1 MANEQESYIIDLSN
15 VPLPHSKHEDVQM
28 DGLME
33 QNPDKAAR
41 VQQWATKTGYAPEVI
56 SKDLERFEKL
66 QSLPERAEM
75 DDLQQRAPNTYKLI
89 TTSYDAPIVADQY
102 REMGAFEKSFKQ
114 ALNSFNVERLQAKK
128 AEALLKQRNADE
140 KGAAYG
146 TEFADELEL
155 LERQIAAIP
164 QPQEGSAWSNWAW
177 HTSQFGTQ
185 MLLAQPD
192 AIAGAAGGAAVGA
205 GAGAAAGALGLG
217 AGAAPGAATGALWGA
232 RGGYVAGLAKYS
244 YDMESAFAYE
254 GLRNLRDKNGQPIP
268 VSAAIK
274 ASCTVGYI
282 NAALETAGDLVF
294 AGGVLKPV
302 GKLGGKVA
310 GKAVSKVL
318 GGRIAKLPGMSAL
331 AKIIEQNP
339 SKFEK
344 LTLRQA
350 LIKAAQVQLL
360 EASTETSTEY
370 AQNVVQLT
378 AEEQA
383 KAASKQPFE
392 RRTLGQIAEESAE
405 GMGGVFV
412 GSMVLGGVG
421 AASHLANSI
430 SEMRQAEQTAK
441 LFKDLHDKGVKDLKL
456 TERAPEKAIQFL
468 GAQTNGT
475 AVENVYVPIKAID
488 RVAQENQVD
497 PHEFLQAIGPEAAAQ
512 YDEAKKTN
520 GSIEFNTA
528 EFGVKA
534 QLLSK
539 QTGKSI
545 FDALVNDIKADPN
558 ARTVNE
564 VAEEQQLQQAEL
576 EKTANQAEE
585 MIKKGTAKQA
595 ELDAAKQDWL
605 NHLAANVDYENV
617 DPKKAE
623 QLIEANAQL
632 MARMD
637 VVEAHKRG
645 MDYFEFRGQQPRPGV
660 QMQLSPRR
668 QQAYDQAREMYNKIK
683 DALARNEETRAQQE
697 NGGLTPIIDYLIK
710 RGGVM
715 TENTDWAG
723 ETENWRRK
731 ESNVLG
737 LVNNRNGLEMRRA
750 ADIIQAY
757 LQDNGWGSL
766 IDLSD
771 PGATTA
777 DVPDLIE
784 AVNREL
790 SNYVPMYKRDTY
802 SKRLNEILNVSTGQF
817 KILFEKEFGEKLP
830 DRGTRALKNLHYF
843 LLREA
848 VKDGMKPS
856 ESVLAEH
863 NINAEALT
871 AGSFDF
877 AQENANADL
886 FQEINALNQFDPN
899 APDNSFVKSKWGGV
913 AHGVISPEI
922 AQTANIQPGE
932 IRVYNSLLKHLSVV
946 KKGET
951 MSRLEQIGKLGYDN
965 PIEFIDG
972 VMERLA
978 LIQRGNNG
986 SLLLT
991 GKVGLNHTVA
1001 IKLEPGNGFYKVT
1014 TLMPRRKIDNKK
1026 TVWEAALPL
1035 RENSRTT
1042 GEIGS
1047 AKEPIGPNGTISIAN
1062 KNPKIKVQN
1071 ATTGPNS
1078 AAFKKWFKNSKVVD
1092 ENGKPLVVPESKIY
1106 KINGFLN
1113 EGFGPYTYKD
1123 AHKAPSFDDT
1133 PISERLDLGGDY
1145 NLQEILQGNSPAPDD
1160 YFSANGPR
1168 MYGYDTTPGK
1178 ESWTAINKA
1187 RESGK
1192 KTITVYRAVPKDVL
1206 QPDFNNGEWVTL
1218 SKKYAQMHGENRFDG
1233 EYRILEKEVPIQNV
1247 WWDGNDINEWGY
1259 DDGTGETPNLYLSIQ
1274 NPKYQQEIPGKL
1286 KDIEALREQGY
1297 DGIITPD
1304 GKYFVFSVTQIK
1316 SVYNRGTFDENN
1328 ANVYFQAVYHGSPHV
1343 FDKFALSA
1351 IGTGEGAQAHGWG
1364 LYFAGNKET
1373 AERYREKLS
1382 RGIPRPD
1389 DVLIYDGKE
1398 YLPGDKSIM
1407 REALD
1412 YVNDR
1417 GSKDKAA
1424 RVLAKLKDDSEFYAK
1439 FWKDNEK
1446 YVAEN
1451 KKSAEH
1457 YAELLRIVEGL
1468 DPKKFTFKKG
1478 KLYEVEIPESELLLD
1493 ENKTFNQQPKHV
1505 QDILLAEFKRAVA
1518 NDGLEFAAEKTATLA
1533 DTNARVLQNF
1543 IYSEQMQGWSLYNGL
1558 VSVRNE
1564 QTGLPDRADLGARFV
1579 SGWLN
1584 RIGIKG
1590 ITYNGRQDGQCYVIF
1605 DDKAVDILNLY
1616 YQRAGQRA
1624 RGMFNELTNTITLT
1638 PDANAS
1644 TLTHELAHYWL
1655 NERWQF
1661 VNSGLASEEYKKDF
1675 APLAKYLDIKEGQE
1689 KLTREQHEKFATSF
1703 EAYLREGQAPTLELG
1718 RLFGRFRRWLIGVYR
1733 DIKKEL
1739 GVELT
1744 DDIRRV
1750 FDRMLATEDEIL
1762 AAERERTYEPFT
1774 NVPGMSAE
1782 DVKRL
1787 EKMRED
1793 AHNKAVMQIM
1803 QRELEEL
1810 QFENQMKRIYA
1821 EEKETEAAEK
1831 ELAQQPEYQLANIVD
1846 SHFATSNYAKEHGKR
1861 TETLEDGT
1869 TKEFTRL
1876 PGSKEIAHAFH
1887 NNQLNETDRALF
1899 SVIAENNGMTAPE
1912 LAERLVSTKDFNQ
1925 ALAEEVDRR
1934 MEKYKLKKDMAS
1946 LRRAI
1951 AEAVSNDEGLAV
1963 LALERDLFMNN
1974 AKAASVQRSLESK
1987 AMAKKAAH
1995 DWLHSKPAQKAA
2007 IYSPYFTAQKR
2018 AAVKTAMALK
2028 NQDYEAAAQHK
2039 EEELFNAAAAQE
2051 SIKISRQLHR
2061 ILEYFKYMQ
2070 RKKMDLLKQ
2079 QEHFVQVAS
2088 ILERL
2093 GFGRAD
2099 YDSSNKVETLKE
2111 WSERMKKRGLE
2122 TVDIPDWLF
2131 DENAVL
2137 DWRRLNIDQLQD
2149 VMSALRNIHHTA
2161 NFEHRLFTMHR
2172 RVNIEELAIQ
2182 LSQHLAKNVP
2192 AKEREKN
2199 ADNIEPEENKLKNF
2213 AEGWLNSQVK
2223 FDTLL
2228 HKADGYHDFGL
2239 MHEVFL
2245 RPVKDA
2251 ADGESVHLRRLTE
2264 AFQKLWH
2271 DHYSQAEIKQIFDE
2285 KKYYPELGNEATKQ
2299 RLLAIA
2305 LNMGNDFNKQRLF
2318 DNGIVGYKYVP
2329 NAFGKGQDNIWNEQ
2343 MAQQLLRKNLT
2354 TKDWDFVQGVW
2365 DLINEPWGAIS
2376 EMHKRL
2382 TGFTP
2387 GKVEAVPFAIA
2398 TADGKMAQ
2406 LRGGYYPIKYDW
2418 RTDKRAEK
2426 EKLEEDALYAGSPAT
2441 FATTKQGHTKRR
2453 VSKYSGQVSLE
2464 LSLIDRHIAEVLH
2477 DLYFRPI
2484 VIDMRRL
2491 LGNPIL
2497 EDALKRNLGRG
2508 GYRSFKAQLDNIAD
2522 GGPYQG
2528 GVKPINDA
2536 VEFLRRNTTISV
2548 LAAKTSIVIENL
2560 ANPWLFANAIEGFTG
2575 KDAVAA
2581 AGFALAKYG
2590 PQSIARTESALALQQ
2605 FVFSKSPMMKDKSEN
2620 YDVTMR
2626 QLRQTTFFGQDS
2638 KMLKTANALVVA
2650 TDDFFAIPMWWTC
2663 YKKFNDQF
2671 IREGKKADVAD
2682 KLAIERAD
2690 MLINRVLG
2698 SGRRYDAAEYTRSRH
2713 ALVRALNMF
2722 SSFMNNEFNRWCREM
2737 GHVAKEHDYERFV
2750 YFVANRMMWV
2760 TCSMLLAGKW
2770 PDDLTP
2776 KELLKWWFG
2785 GAIDNIGGMFFIL
2798 RDFTPVVTSKITGSY
2813 NFGYRPSPLIGAIE
2827 DMIIKPADTMLGFAG
2842 GKKKGQDVLESGT
2855 KAASYAV
2862 PYPQQLNTWFF
2873 NAADY
2878 VFNGSTPRPRD
2889 LYRRR
2894 PKKERGN

>member
-1 MANEQESYIIDLSN
+1 MANEQESYIIDFSHT
-15 VPLPHSKHEDVQM
+15 PLPHSKHEDVQM

-33 QNPDKAAR
+33 QNPDRAAR

-56 SKDLERFEKL
+56 GKDLERFEKL

-75 DDLQQRAPNTYKLI
+75 DDLQQNAPSTYKLI

-114 ALNSFNVERLQAKK
+114 ALNSFNVERLNAKK
-128 AEALLKQRNADE
+128 AEVLLKQRDADE

-146 TEFADELEL
+146 TEFADELQL
-155 LERQIAAIP
+155 LERQISAIP
-164 QPQEGSAWSNWAW
+164 QPQEGSAWNNWAW

-192 AIAGAAGGAAVGA
+192 ALIGAAGGAAVGA
-205 GAGAAAGALGLG
+205 GVGAGVGALGLG
-217 AGAAPGAATGALWGA
+217 AGAVPGAATGALWGA

-254 GLRNLRDKNGQPIP
+254 GLRNLRDKNGNPIP
-268 VSAAIK
+268 VEAAIK
-274 ASCTVGYI
+274 ASRTVGYI

-310 GKAVSKVL
+310 GKTVSKVL

-350 LIKAAQVQLL
+350 LIKAAQVQLV
-360 EASTETSTEY
+360 EAGTETSTEY

-497 PHEFLQAIGPEAAAQ
+497 PHEFLQAIAPDAAAQ

-545 FDALVNDIKADPN
+545 FDALVNDMKADPN

-668 QQAYDQAREMYNKIK
+668 QQAYDQAREMYDKIK

-715 TENTDWAG
+715 TQDTDWAE

-817 KILFEKEFGEKLP
+817 KTLYEKEFGEKLP

-978 LIQRGNNG
+978 LIQRGNDG

-1062 KNPKIKVQN
+1062 KNPKIKAQN
-1071 ATTGPNS
+1071 AKTDPNS
-1078 AAFKKWFKNSKVVD
+1078 SAFKKWFKNSKVVD
-1092 ENGKPLVVPESKIY
+1092 ENGKPLVVYHGTKQGDFSSFDKSKIGAQTDY
-1106 KINGFLN
+1106 GYRGKGFYFTPQQELAAMYSRDWQKFKQVPNENGRVMPVYLSVQN
-1113 EGFGPYTYKD
+1113 PYIIKSKD
-1123 AHKAPSFDDT
+1123 AHN
-1133 PISERLDLGGDY
+1133 I
-1145 NLQEILQGNSPAPDD
+1145 
-1160 YFSANGPR
+1160 
-1168 MYGYDTTPGK
+1168 
-1178 ESWTAINKA
+1178 
-1187 RESGK
+1187 
-1192 KTITVYRAVPKDVL
+1192 
-1206 QPDFNNGEWVTL
+1206 L
-1218 SKKYAQMHGENRFDG
+1218 SKFESESFTR
-1233 EYRILEKEVPIQNV
+1233 
-1247 WWDGNDINEWGY
+1247 
-1259 DDGTGETPNLYLSIQ
+1259 
-1274 NPKYQQEIPGKL
+1274 KL
-1286 KDIEALREQGY
+1286 QEQGY
-1297 DGIITPD
+1297 DGVFVEMDDLVKSYDGELQEII
-1304 GKYFVFSVTQIK
+1304 VFEPTQIK

-1446 YVAEN
+1446 YAAEN

-1543 IYSEQMQGWSLYNGL
+1543 IYGEQMQGWSLYNGL
-1558 VSVRNE
+1558 VSVRNA

-1762 AAERERTYEPFT
+1762 AAERKRAYEPFT

-1846 SHFATSNYAKEHGKR
+1846 SHFATSNYAKEHGKQ

-1963 LALERDLFMNN
+1963 LALERDLFINN

-2079 QEHFVQVAS
+2079 QEYFVQVAS
-2088 ILERL
+2088 ILQRL
-2093 GFGRAD
+2093 GFDRAD

-2137 DWRRLNIDQLQD
+2137 DWRRLNIDKLQD

-2199 ADNIEPEENKLKNF
+2199 ADNIEAEENKLKNF
-2213 AEGWLNSQVK
+2213 VEGWLNSQVK

-2245 RPVKDA
+2245 RPVKEA
-2251 ADGESVHLRRLTE
+2251 ADRESVHLRRLTE

-2329 NAFGKGQDNIWNEQ
+2329 NAFGKGQDNTWNEQ
-2343 MAQQLLRKNLT
+2343 MAQQLLRNNLT
-2354 TKDWDFVQGVW
+2354 AKDWDFVQGVW

-2477 DLYFRPI
+2477 DLYFRPV

-2581 AGFALAKYG
+2581 AGFALTKYG

-2605 FVFSKSPMMKDKSEN
+2605 FVFSKSPLMKDKSEN

-2737 GHVAKEHDYERFV
+2737 GHMAKEHDYERFV

-2842 GKKKGQDVLESGT
+2842 GKKKGQDVLESGA

>member
-75 DDLQQRAPNTYKLI
+75 DELQQRAPNTYKLI
-89 TTSYDAPIVADQY
+89 TTLYDAPIVADQY

-205 GAGAAAGALGLG
+205 GAGAGVGALGLG
-217 AGAAPGAATGALWGA
+217 AGAVPGAATGALWGA

-254 GLRNLRDKNGQPIP
+254 GLRNLRDKNGNPIP
-268 VSAAIK
+268 VEAAIK
-274 ASCTVGYI
+274 ASRMVGYI

-310 GKAVSKVL
+310 GKTVSKVL

-360 EASTETSTEY
+360 EAGTETSTEY

-392 RRTLGQIAEESAE
+392 RRTFGQIAEESAE

-497 PHEFLQAIGPEAAAQ
+497 PHEFLQAIGPDAAAQ

-545 FDALVNDIKADPN
+545 FDALVNDMKADPN

-595 ELDAAKQDWL
+595 ELDAANQDWL

-645 MDYFEFRGQQPRPGV
+645 MDYLEFRGQQPRPGV

-668 QQAYDQAREMYNKIK
+668 QQAYDQAREMYDKIK
-683 DALARNEETRAQQE
+683 DVLARNEETRAQQE

-715 TENTDWAG
+715 TQDTDWAG

-817 KILFEKEFGEKLP
+817 KTLFEKEFGEKLP

-886 FQEINALNQFDPN
+886 FQEINALNQFDPS
-899 APDNSFVKSKWGGV
+899 APDNAFVKSKWGGV

-978 LIQRGNNG
+978 LIQRGNDG

-1047 AKEPIGPNGTISIAN
+1047 AKEPSGPNGTISIAN
-1062 KNPKIKVQN
+1062 KKPKIKAQN
-1071 ATTGPNS
+1071 AKTDPNS
-1078 AAFKKWFKNSKVVD
+1078 AAFKKWFKNSKVVN
-1092 ENGKPLVVPESKIY
+1092 ENGQPLVVPESKIY

-1123 AHKAPSFDDT
+1123 VHKAPSFDDT

-1297 DGIITPD
+1297 DGIITPA

-1316 SVYNRGTFDENN
+1316 SVYNQGTFDEQNPN
-1328 ANVYFQAVYHGSPHV
+1328 IYYQRAWQGSPHL

-1364 LYFAGNKET
+1364 LYFAQGRAIGEKYRAALLQNRVTEVSVDGKKYTKRGLFSFFGEDKKPIDGALRHAVFFLSRNKNKTEAIKGLRASYVVAKET
-1373 AERYREKLS
+1373 S
-1382 RGIPRPD
+1382 
-1389 DVLIYDGKE
+1389 
-1398 YLPGDKSIM
+1398 PGYAQQLAQAIKIVQNKDTKKIQS
-1407 REALD
+1407 
-1412 YVNDR
+1412 
-1417 GSKDKAA
+1417 GSK
-1424 RVLAKLKDDSEFYAK
+1424 
-1439 FWKDNEK
+1439 N
-1446 YVAEN
+1446 
-1451 KKSAEH
+1451 
-1457 YAELLRIVEGL
+1457 GQ
-1468 DPKKFTFKKG
+1468 
-1478 KLYEVEIPESELLLD
+1478 LYEVEIPENDVLLD
-1493 ENKTFNQQPKHV
+1493 EQKPF
-1505 QDILLAEFKRAVA
+1505 
-1518 NDGLEFAAEKTATLA
+1518 
-1533 DTNARVLQNF
+1533 
-1543 IYSEQMQGWSLYNGL
+1543 SEQPSRVQQALKKLAKDRVDFLGDYSLQEAIDENNTGGSMYDLL
-1558 VSVRNE
+1558 VLRLKDLWQQLGDKSGANPAEYVSKELNE
-1564 QTGLPDRADLGARFV
+1564 YGV
-1579 SGWLN
+1579 
-1584 RIGIKG
+1584 KG
-1590 ITYNGRQDGQCYVIF
+1590 ITYDGRQDGRCFVIF
-1605 DDKAVDILNLY
+1605 DDKAIDILDKY
-1616 YQRAGQRA
+1616 YQGAAGRA
-1624 RGMFNELTNTITLT
+1624 RGMFNKATNTITIM

-1661 VNSGLASEEYKKDF
+1661 LNSGLASEDYKKDF

-1703 EAYLREGQAPTLELG
+1703 EAYLREGKAPTLELG

-1831 ELAQQPEYQLANIVD
+1831 DLAQQPEYQLANIVD
-1846 SHFATSNYAKEHGKR
+1846 SHFATSNYAKEHGKQ

-1887 NNQLNETDRALF
+1887 NNQLNETDRVLF

-1912 LAERLVSTKDFNQ
+1912 LAERLVNTKDFNQ

-2018 AAVKTAMALK
+2018 AAVKTATALK

-2061 ILEYFKYMQ
+2061 ILEYFKYMH

-2329 NAFGKGQDNIWNEQ
+2329 NAFGKGQDNTWNEQ

>member
-146 TEFADELEL
+146 TEFDDELEL

-205 GAGAAAGALGLG
+205 GAGAGVGALGLG
-217 AGAAPGAATGALWGA
+217 AGAVPGAATGALWGA

-254 GLRNLRDKNGQPIP
+254 GLRNLRDKNGNPIP
-268 VSAAIK
+268 VEAAIK
-274 ASCTVGYI
+274 ASRMVGYI

-310 GKAVSKVL
+310 GKTVSKVL

-331 AKIIEQNP
+331 AKIIEQSP

-360 EASTETSTEY
+360 EAGTETSTEY

-392 RRTLGQIAEESAE
+392 RRTFGQIAEESAE

-497 PHEFLQAIGPEAAAQ
+497 PHEFLQAIGPDAAAQ

-545 FDALVNDIKADPN
+545 FDALVNDMKADPN

-595 ELDAAKQDWL
+595 ELDAANQDWL

-668 QQAYDQAREMYNKIK
+668 QQAYDQAREMYDKIK

-715 TENTDWAG
+715 TQDTDWAG

-817 KILFEKEFGEKLP
+817 KTLFEKEFGEKLP

-877 AQENANADL
+877 AQENTNADL

-978 LIQRGNNG
+978 LIQRGNDG

-1047 AKEPIGPNGTISIAN
+1047 AKEPSGPNGTISIAN
-1062 KNPKIKVQN
+1062 KNPKIKAQN
-1071 ATTGPNS
+1071 AKTGPNS

-1286 KDIEALREQGY
+1286 KDIESLREQGY

-1316 SVYNRGTFDENN
+1316 SIYNRGTFDENN

-1543 IYSEQMQGWSLYNGL
+1543 IYGEQMQGWSLYNGL
-1558 VSVRNE
+1558 VSVRNA

-1846 SHFATSNYAKEHGKR
+1846 SHFATSNYAKEHGKQ

-1912 LAERLVSTKDFNQ
+1912 LAERLVNTKDFNQ

-2018 AAVKTAMALK
+2018 AAVKTATALK
-2028 NQDYEAAAQHK
+2028 NQDYDAAAQHK

-2061 ILEYFKYMQ
+2061 ILEYFKYMH

-2149 VMSALRNIHHTA
+2149 VMSALRNIHYTA

-2329 NAFGKGQDNIWNEQ
+2329 NAFGKGQDNTWNEQ

-2842 GKKKGQDVLESGT
+2842 GKKKGQDVLESGA

>member
-1 MANEQESYIIDLSN
+1 MANEQESYIIDFSHT
-15 VPLPHSKHEDVQM
+15 PLPHSKHEDVQM

-33 QNPDKAAR
+33 QNPDRAAR

-56 SKDLERFEKL
+56 GKDLERFEKL

-75 DDLQQRAPNTYKLI
+75 DDLQQNAPSTYKLI

-114 ALNSFNVERLQAKK
+114 ALNSFNVERLNAKK
-128 AEALLKQRNADE
+128 AEVLLKQRDADE

-146 TEFADELEL
+146 TEFADELQL
-155 LERQIAAIP
+155 LERQISAIP
-164 QPQEGSAWSNWAW
+164 QPQEGSAWNNWAW

-192 AIAGAAGGAAVGA
+192 ALIGAAGGAAVGA
-205 GAGAAAGALGLG
+205 GVGAGVGALGLG
-217 AGAAPGAATGALWGA
+217 AGAVPGAATGALWGA

-254 GLRNLRDKNGQPIP
+254 GLRNLRDKNGNPIP
-268 VSAAIK
+268 VEAAIK
-274 ASCTVGYI
+274 ASRTVGYI

-310 GKAVSKVL
+310 GKTVSKVL

-350 LIKAAQVQLL
+350 LIKAAQVQLV
-360 EASTETSTEY
+360 EAGTETSTEY

-412 GSMVLGGVG
+412 GSWVLGGVG

-475 AVENVYVPIKAID
+475 PVENVYVPIKAID

-497 PHEFLQAIGPEAAAQ
+497 PHEFLQAIGPDAAAQ

-545 FDALVNDIKADPN
+545 FDALVNDMKADPN
-558 ARTVNE
+558 ARTINE

-668 QQAYDQAREMYNKIK
+668 QQAYDQAREMYGKIK

-715 TENTDWAG
+715 TQDTDWAG

-737 LVNNRNGLEMRRA
+737 LVNNRNGLSMRDA

-817 KILFEKEFGEKLP
+817 KTLYEKEFGEKLP
-830 DRGTRALKNLHYF
+830 ERGTRALKDLHRY

-863 NINAEALT
+863 NINAEALM
-871 AGSFDF
+871 ANNFDF
-877 AQENANADL
+877 GGADGREL
-886 FQEINALNQFDPN
+886 FQFAGRN
-899 APDNSFVKSKWGGV
+899 
-913 AHGVISPEI
+913 
-922 AQTANIQPGE
+922 AQTADPLKLAEAEKMLKEAKDPEQVRKQTGWFKGADGKMRFEISDKDAEILPAALEHFGNRVNFQHEAQLAYERLQTYKEEQKHQPNKYKPGVVEELIQMADEDLGKYNKKSFDYGE
-932 IRVYNSLLKHLSVV
+932 PLLLKNVLKHDALFKAYPFLENVRV
-946 KKGET
+946 EIDT
-951 MSRLEQIGKLGYDN
+951 MSGDSMGTYYPENNIIYLSGELFEQVKQRYNKNFNREKSVQEAKSVLMHEIQHAIQHAEDFARGGSMDEFVDSARKRDLE
-965 PIEFIDG
+965 
-972 VMERLA
+972 
-978 LIQRGNNG
+978 IQR
-986 SLLLT
+986 
-991 GKVGLNHTVA
+991 
-1001 IKLEPGNGFYKVT
+1001 
-1014 TLMPRRKIDNKK
+1014 
-1026 TVWEAALPL
+1026 AALEK
-1035 RENSRTT
+1035 RQEG
-1042 GEIGS
+1042 GEDVAEELQQIDFELAQYDDFYTYDRYKHLAGEVE
-1047 AKEPIGPNGTISIAN
+1047 ARNTQRRMNMTAEERA
-1062 KNPKIKVQN
+1062 
-1071 ATTGPNS
+1071 ATH
-1078 AAFKKWFKNSKVVD
+1078 
-1092 ENGKPLVVPESKIY
+1092 PESTQDVKTANAIV
-1106 KINGFLN
+1106 KFSNGQEFAYN
-1113 EGFGPYTYKD
+1113 PQQGREFYQRAWHGTPY
-1123 AHKAPSFDDT
+1123 
-1133 PISERLDLGGDY
+1133 
-1145 NLQEILQGNSPAPDD
+1145 
-1160 YFSANGPR
+1160 
-1168 MYGYDTTPGK
+1168 
-1178 ESWTAINKA
+1178 
-1187 RESGK
+1187 
-1192 KTITVYRAVPKDVL
+1192 
-1206 QPDFNNGEWVTL
+1206 DFAE
-1218 SKKYAQMHGENRFDG
+1218 
-1233 EYRILEKEVPIQNV
+1233 
-1247 WWDGNDINEWGY
+1247 
-1259 DDGTGETPNLYLSIQ
+1259 
-1274 NPKYQQEIPGKL
+1274 
-1286 KDIEALREQGY
+1286 
-1297 DGIITPD
+1297 
-1304 GKYFVFSVTQIK
+1304 
-1316 SVYNRGTFDENN
+1316 
-1328 ANVYFQAVYHGSPHV
+1328 
-1343 FDKFALSA
+1343 FALSA

-1364 LYFAGNKET
+1364 LYFAKLKEVSEHYRLKLQRKIRERFEYRVNGQKVDDTTRYFINNEIDGNAVYEAAQGNYQPFRDSVSRVIKHYKENT
-1373 AERYREKLS
+1373 VYADLVKELRAVKESIVKNPKLTITQFLKDNKGTRYESIVKSARSFAKMQK
-1382 RGIPRPD
+1382 RKANMQ
-1389 DVLIYDGKE
+1389 DVLVALNGHLDVFEKARNFELQKADVLSKID
-1398 YLPGDKSIM
+1398 LDKFS
-1407 REALD
+1407 
-1412 YVNDR
+1412 
-1417 GSKDKAA
+1417 
-1424 RVLAKLKDDSEFYAK
+1424 AK
-1439 FWKDNEK
+1439 
-1446 YVAEN
+1446 EN
-1451 KKSAEH
+1451 KGQ
-1457 YAELLRIVEGL
+1457 L
-1468 DPKKFTFKKG
+1468 F
-1478 KLYEVEIPESELLLD
+1478 EVEIPENDVLLNED
-1493 ENKTFNQQPKHV
+1493 KTFSEQPEKV
-1505 QDILLAEFKRAVA
+1505 RNSVLALAEDNEILPELTTQQGRDNITGRGIYESIARH
-1518 NDGLEFAAEKTATLA
+1518 FAYLGTDQGNTAP
-1533 DTNARVLQNF
+1533 
-1543 IYSEQMQGWSLYNGL
+1543 IEI
-1558 VSVRNE
+1558 
-1564 QTGLPDRADLGARFV
+1564 
-1579 SGWLN
+1579 LN
-1584 RIGIKG
+1584 RTEYAKAASLELNKHGIKG
-1590 ITYNGRQDGQCYVIF
+1590 ISYDGHLDGECFVIF

-1616 YQRAGQRA
+1616 YQEAAGRM
-1624 RGMFNELTNTITLT
+1624 RGKFNELTNTITLT

-1718 RLFGRFRRWLIGVYR
+1718 RLFGRFRRWLISVYR

-1762 AAERERTYEPFT
+1762 ATERERTYEPFT

-1803 QRELEEL
+1803 QREFEEL

-1831 ELAQQPEYQLANIVD
+1831 ELAQQPEYQLANIVE
-1846 SHFATSNYAKEHGKR
+1846 SHFATSNYAKEHGKQ
-1861 TETLEDGT
+1861 TETLEGGT

-2018 AAVKTAMALK
+2018 AAVKTATALK

-2088 ILERL
+2088 ILQRL

-2329 NAFGKGQDNIWNEQ
+2329 NAFGKGQDNTWNEQ

-2354 TKDWDFVQGVW
+2354 AKDWDFVQGVW

-2508 GYRSFKAQLDNIAD
+2508 GYRSFKAQLDNIAY

-2548 LAAKTSIVIENL
+2548 LAAKTSIIIENL

-2575 KDAVAA
+2575 KDAVEA
-2581 AGFALAKYG
+2581 AGFALTKYG

-2682 KLAIERAD
+2682 KLAVERAD

-2842 GKKKGQDVLESGT
+2842 GKKKGQDVLESGA

-2873 NAADY
+2873 NAYDY

>member
-1 MANEQESYIIDLSN
+1 MANEQESYIIDFSHT
-15 VPLPHSKHEDVQM
+15 PLPHSKHEDVQM

-33 QNPDKAAR
+33 QNPDRAAR

-56 SKDLERFEKL
+56 GKDLERFEKL

-75 DDLQQRAPNTYKLI
+75 DDLQQNAPSTYKLI

-114 ALNSFNVERLQAKK
+114 ALNSFNVERLNAKK
-128 AEALLKQRNADE
+128 AEVLLKQRDADE

-146 TEFADELEL
+146 TEFADELQL
-155 LERQIAAIP
+155 LERQISAIP
-164 QPQEGSAWSNWAW
+164 QPQEGSAWNNWAW

-192 AIAGAAGGAAVGA
+192 ALIGAAGGAAVGA
-205 GAGAAAGALGLG
+205 GVGAGVGALGLG
-217 AGAAPGAATGALWGA
+217 AGAVPGAATGALWGA

-254 GLRNLRDKNGQPIP
+254 GLRNLRDKNGNPIP
-268 VSAAIK
+268 VEAAIK
-274 ASCTVGYI
+274 ASRTVGYI

-310 GKAVSKVL
+310 GKTVSKVL

-331 AKIIEQNP
+331 AKIIEHNP

-350 LIKAAQVQLL
+350 LIKAAQVQLV
-360 EASTETSTEY
+360 EAGTETSTEY

-497 PHEFLQAIGPEAAAQ
+497 PHEFLQAIAPDAAAQ

-545 FDALVNDIKADPN
+545 FDALVNDMKADPN

-668 QQAYDQAREMYNKIK
+668 QQAYDQAREMYDKIK

-715 TENTDWAG
+715 TQDTDWAE

-817 KILFEKEFGEKLP
+817 KTLYEKEFGEKLP

-978 LIQRGNNG
+978 LIQRGNDG

-1062 KNPKIKVQN
+1062 KNPKIKAQN
-1071 ATTGPNS
+1071 AKTDPNS
-1078 AAFKKWFKNSKVVD
+1078 SAFKKWFKNSKVVD
-1092 ENGKPLVVPESKIY
+1092 ENGKPLVVYHGTKQGDFSSFDKSKIGAQTDY
-1106 KINGFLN
+1106 GYRGKGFYFTPQQELAAMYSRDWQKFKQVPNENGRVMPVYLSVQN
-1113 EGFGPYTYKD
+1113 PYIIKSKD
-1123 AHKAPSFDDT
+1123 AHN
-1133 PISERLDLGGDY
+1133 I
-1145 NLQEILQGNSPAPDD
+1145 
-1160 YFSANGPR
+1160 
-1168 MYGYDTTPGK
+1168 
-1178 ESWTAINKA
+1178 
-1187 RESGK
+1187 
-1192 KTITVYRAVPKDVL
+1192 
-1206 QPDFNNGEWVTL
+1206 L
-1218 SKKYAQMHGENRFDG
+1218 SKFESESFTR
-1233 EYRILEKEVPIQNV
+1233 
-1247 WWDGNDINEWGY
+1247 
-1259 DDGTGETPNLYLSIQ
+1259 
-1274 NPKYQQEIPGKL
+1274 KL
-1286 KDIEALREQGY
+1286 QEQGY
-1297 DGIITPD
+1297 DGVFVEMDDLVKSYDGELQEII
-1304 GKYFVFSVTQIK
+1304 VFEPTQIK

-1446 YVAEN
+1446 YAAEN

-1518 NDGLEFAAEKTATLA
+1518 NDGLEFAAEKTATFA

-1543 IYSEQMQGWSLYNGL
+1543 IYGEQMQGWSLYNGL
-1558 VSVRNE
+1558 VSVRNA

-1762 AAERERTYEPFT
+1762 AAERKRAYEPFT

-1846 SHFATSNYAKEHGKR
+1846 SHFATSNYAKEHGKQ

-1963 LALERDLFMNN
+1963 LALERDLFINN

-2018 AAVKTAMALK
+2018 AAVKTATALK

-2088 ILERL
+2088 ILQRL
-2093 GFGRAD
+2093 GFDRAD

-2199 ADNIEPEENKLKNF
+2199 ADNIEAEENKLKNF
-2213 AEGWLNSQVK
+2213 VEGWLNSQVK

-2245 RPVKDA
+2245 RPVKEA
-2251 ADGESVHLRRLTE
+2251 ADRESVHLRRLTE

-2329 NAFGKGQDNIWNEQ
+2329 NAFGKGQDNTWNEQ
-2343 MAQQLLRKNLT
+2343 MAQQLLRNNLT
-2354 TKDWDFVQGVW
+2354 AKDWDFVQGVW

-2477 DLYFRPI
+2477 DLYFRPV

-2581 AGFALAKYG
+2581 AGFALTKYG

-2737 GHVAKEHDYERFV
+2737 GHMAKEHDYERFV

-2798 RDFTPVVTSKITGSY
+2798 RDFTPVITSKITGSY

-2842 GKKKGQDVLESGT
+2842 GKKKGQDVLESGA

>member
-310 GKAVSKVL
+310 GKTIGKVL

-350 LIKAAQVQLL
+350 LIKAAQVQLV

-715 TENTDWAG
+715 TQDTDWAG

-817 KILFEKEFGEKLP
+817 KTLYEKEFGEKLP

-978 LIQRGNNG
+978 LIQRGNDG

-1062 KNPKIKVQN
+1062 KNPKIKAQN
-1071 ATTGPNS
+1071 AKTDPNS

-1092 ENGKPLVVPESKIY
+1092 ENGQPLVVYHGTKQGDFSSFDKSKIGAQTDY
-1106 KINGFLN
+1106 GYRGKGFYFTPQQELAAMYSRDWQKFKQVPNENGRVMPVYLSVQN
-1113 EGFGPYTYKD
+1113 PYIIKSKD
-1123 AHKAPSFDDT
+1123 AH
-1133 PISERLDLGGDY
+1133 
-1145 NLQEILQGNSPAPDD
+1145 N
-1160 YFSANGPR
+1160 
-1168 MYGYDTTPGK
+1168 M
-1178 ESWTAINKA
+1178 
-1187 RESGK
+1187 
-1192 KTITVYRAVPKDVL
+1192 
-1206 QPDFNNGEWVTL
+1206 L
-1218 SKKYAQMHGENRFDG
+1218 SKFESESFTR
-1233 EYRILEKEVPIQNV
+1233 
-1247 WWDGNDINEWGY
+1247 
-1259 DDGTGETPNLYLSIQ
+1259 
-1274 NPKYQQEIPGKL
+1274 KL
-1286 KDIEALREQGY
+1286 QEQGY
-1297 DGIITPD
+1297 DGVFVEMDDLVKSYDGELQEII
-1304 GKYFVFSVTQIK
+1304 VFEPTQIK

-1543 IYSEQMQGWSLYNGL
+1543 IYGEQMQGWSLYNGL
-1558 VSVRNE
+1558 VSVRNA

-1762 AAERERTYEPFT
+1762 AAERERAYEPFT

-1831 ELAQQPEYQLANIVD
+1831 ELAQQPEYQLTNIVD
-1846 SHFATSNYAKEHGKR
+1846 SHFATSNYAKEHGKQ

-1987 AMAKKAAH
+1987 TMAKKAAH

-2018 AAVKTAMALK
+2018 AAVKTATALK

-2088 ILERL
+2088 ILQRL
-2093 GFGRAD
+2093 GFGRTD

-2329 NAFGKGQDNIWNEQ
+2329 NAFGKGQDNTWNEQ

>member
-1 MANEQESYIIDLSN
+1 MANEQESYIIDFSHT
-15 VPLPHSKHEDVQM
+15 PLPHSKHDDVQM

-33 QNPDKAAR
+33 QNPDRAAR

-75 DDLQQRAPNTYKLI
+75 DDLQQNAPATYKLI

-102 REMGAFEKSFKQ
+102 RDMGAFEKSWKQ
-114 ALNSFNVERLQAKK
+114 TLNSFNVERLNAKK
-128 AEALLKQRNADE
+128 AEVLLKQRDADE

-146 TEFADELEL
+146 TDFDDELQL
-155 LERQIAAIP
+155 LERQISAIP
-164 QPQEGSAWSNWAW
+164 QPQSGSAWSNWAW

-192 AIAGAAGGAAVGA
+192 ALIGAAGGAAVG
-205 GAGAAAGALGLG
+205 GAGGAAVGSVAPVVGTAAGAT
-217 AGAAPGAATGALWGA
+217 TGAIWGA

-268 VSAAIK
+268 VEAAIK
-274 ASCTVGYI
+274 ASRTVGYI

-310 GKAVSKVL
+310 GKTIGKVL
-318 GGRIAKLPGMSAL
+318 AGRLTKLPGMSAL

-360 EASTETSTEY
+360 EATTETSTEY
-370 AQNVVQLT
+370 AQNVVQLA

-383 KAASKQPFE
+383 KRASGQPFE

-441 LFKDLHDKGVKDLKL
+441 LFKDLHDKGIKDLKL

-585 MIKKGTAKQA
+585 LIKKGAAKQ
-595 ELDAAKQDWL
+595 EEVDAAKQDWL
-605 NHLAANVDYENV
+605 NHLGASVDFENV

-645 MDYFEFRGQQPRPGV
+645 MDYFEFRGQRPRPNV
-660 QMQLSPRR
+660 QMKLSPRR
-668 QQAYDQAREMYNKIK
+668 QQAYEQAREMYGKIK

-697 NGGLTPIIDYLIK
+697 NGGLTPIIDYLIR
-710 RGGVM
+710 RGGVSLAD
-715 TENTDWAG
+715 TDYTG
-723 ETENWRRK
+723 ETENWTRK
-731 ESNVLG
+731 EGRISG
-737 LVNNRNGLEMRRA
+737 LVNNRNGMNLYDA
-750 ADIIQAY
+750 AMAVQDY
-757 LQDNGWGSL
+757 LQSNGWGSL
-766 IDLSD
+766 IDLTD

-777 DVPDLIE
+777 DTPDLIE
-784 AVNREL
+784 AVNNEL
-790 SNYVPMYKRDTY
+790 TNYVPMYKRDTY
-802 SKRLNEILNVSTGQF
+802 NKRLNEILNVSTGQF
-817 KILFEKEFGEKLP
+817 KTLYEKEFGEKLP
-830 DRGTRALKNLHYF
+830 DRGTRALKEIHRA

-848 VKDGMKPS
+848 VKDGMQPS
-856 ESVLAEH
+856 ATVLAEH
-863 NINAEALT
+863 NINAEALMAGNFDFGGEDGNALFQRT
-871 AGSFDF
+871 LPADNFKADAEVAKQVKKDITDYENGKLPKGKVISLGSPASPLLAAGVPDFELKLKQSTITKDTKTKHFVKLETFKKLPALLADPLLILKSATETGSFV
-877 AQENANADL
+877 AVLADTDKHGKRVIAAIDPHGEVEL
-886 FQEINALNQFDPN
+886 NYVDSVYGKGDKYWFKTQTEKGNLLYINETEALKE
-899 APDNSFVKSKWGGV
+899 S
-913 AHGVISPEI
+913 
-922 AQTANIQPGE
+922 
-932 IRVYNSLLKHLSVV
+932 
-946 KKGET
+946 
-951 MSRLEQIGKLGYDN
+951 SRLYLR
-965 PIEFIDG
+965 G
-972 VMERLA
+972 VPYKTST
-978 LIQRGNNG
+978 N
-986 SLLLT
+986 SVLT
-991 GKVGLNHTVA
+991 
-1001 IKLEPGNGFYKVT
+1001 
-1014 TLMPRRKIDNKK
+1014 
-1026 TVWEAALPL
+1026 
-1035 RENSRTT
+1035 
-1042 GEIGS
+1042 
-1047 AKEPIGPNGTISIAN
+1047 KEELVKA
-1062 KNPKIKVQN
+1062 QN
-1071 ATTGPNS
+1071 AKTTPNS
-1078 AAFKKWFKNSKVVD
+1078 AAFEKWFKNSKVVD
-1092 ENGKPLVVPESKIY
+1092 ENGNPLVVPESKIY

-1178 ESWTAINKA
+1178 ESWQAINKA

-1206 QPDFNNGEWVTL
+1206 QPDFNNGEWITL
-1218 SKKYAQMHGENRFDG
+1218 SKKYAQMHGENRFNG
-1233 EYRILEKEVPIQNV
+1233 EYRILEKEVPIANV

-1274 NPKYQQEIPGKL
+1274 NPKYQQEIPGAL
-1286 KDIEALREQGY
+1286 KDIEALREQSY

-1304 GKYFVFSVTQIK
+1304 GRYFVFSITQIK
-1316 SVYNRGTFDENN
+1316 SVYNQGTFDESNPN
-1328 ANVYFQAVYHGSPHV
+1328 IYFQRAWQGSPHL

-1364 LYFAGNKET
+1364 LYFAKARAIGEKYRTALLQNRVTEVRVDGKKYTKRGLFSFFGEDQKPIDGALRHAVFFLARHKNKTEAIKGLRESYAAAKET
-1373 AERYREKLS
+1373 SPGYAQQL
-1382 RGIPRPD
+1382 
-1389 DVLIYDGKE
+1389 KE
-1398 YLPGDKSIM
+1398 AIKIVQSKDTQKVQS
-1407 REALD
+1407 
-1412 YVNDR
+1412 
-1417 GSKDKAA
+1417 GSK
-1424 RVLAKLKDDSEFYAK
+1424 
-1439 FWKDNEK
+1439 N
-1446 YVAEN
+1446 
-1451 KKSAEH
+1451 
-1457 YAELLRIVEGL
+1457 GQ
-1468 DPKKFTFKKG
+1468 
-1478 KLYEVEIPESELLLD
+1478 LYEVEIPENDVLLD
-1493 ENKTFNQQPKHV
+1493 EQKTFNQQPQSV
-1505 QDILLAEFKRAVA
+1505 QQALKNLAK
-1518 NDGLEFAAEKTATLA
+1518 
-1533 DTNARVLQNF
+1533 
-1543 IYSEQMQGWSLYNGL
+1543 
-1558 VSVRNE
+1558 
-1564 QTGLPDRADLGARFV
+1564 DRAEILSDYSLQEAIDENNTGGSMYNLLTLRLQDQWKQLGDQSNANPQEYI
-1579 SGWLN
+1579 SKELN
-1584 RIGIKG
+1584 QYGVKG
-1590 ITYNGRQDGQCYVIF
+1590 ITYNGAQDGRCYVVF
-1605 DDKAVDILNLY
+1605 DDNAIEILNTY

-1624 RGMFNELTNTITLT
+1624 RGMFNDATNTITLT

-1655 NERWQF
+1655 SERWQF

-1675 APLAKYLDIKEGQE
+1675 APLAKYLDIKDGQE

-1703 EAYLREGQAPTLELG
+1703 EAYLREGQSPTLELG

-1774 NVPGMSAE
+1774 NIPGMSAE

-1793 AHNKAVMQIM
+1793 AHSAAVTQIM
-1803 QRELEEL
+1803 KREFEELE
-1810 QFENQMKRIYA
+1810 FENQIKRIYV

-1831 ELAQQPEYQLANIVD
+1831 ELAAQPEYQLANIIE
-1846 SHFATSNYAKEHGKR
+1846 SHFATSAYAKEHGKH

-1887 NNQLNETDRALF
+1887 NNELSETDRALF

-1912 LAERLVSTKDFNQ
+1912 LAEQLVSTKDFNQ
-1925 ALAEEVDRR
+1925 ALSEEVDRR
-1934 MEKYKLKKDMAS
+1934 MEKYKLKKDMAT
-1946 LRRAI
+1946 LRRAV

-1987 AMAKKAAH
+1987 AMAKQYAKN
-1995 DWLHSKPAQKAA
+1995 WLHSRNVIKASQ
-2007 IYSPYFTAQKR
+2007 YTPYFTAQKR
-2018 AAVKTAMALK
+2018 AAVKTAAALK
-2028 NQDYEAAAQHK
+2028 NKDYEAAAQHK

-2061 ILEYFKYMQ
+2061 ILEYLKYMQ

-2088 ILERL
+2088 ILQRL

-2099 YDSSNKVETLKE
+2099 YDSSNRVETLKE

-2122 TVDIPDWLF
+2122 TVDIPDWMF

-2149 VMSALRNIHHTA
+2149 VVSTLRNIHHTA

-2199 ADNIEPEENKLKNF
+2199 ADNIEPEESKTKQII
-2213 AEGWLNSQVK
+2213 EGWFNSQVK

-2245 RPVKDA
+2245 RPVKEA

-2271 DHYSQAEIKQIFDE
+2271 EHYTQAEIKQIFDE

-2318 DNGIVGYKYVP
+2318 ENGVVGYKFLP
-2329 NAFGKGQDNIWNEQ
+2329 NAFGKAQDNLWNEQ

-2354 TKDWDFVQGVW
+2354 SKDWDFVQGVW

-2382 TGFTP
+2382 TGFAP

-2441 FATTKQGHTKRR
+2441 LATTKQGHTKRR
-2453 VSKYSGQVSLE
+2453 VAKYSGQVSLE

-2477 DLYFRPI
+2477 DLYFRPV

-2491 LGNPIL
+2491 LANPIL

-2508 GYRSFKAQLDNIAD
+2508 GYRIFKAQLDNIAD

-2528 GVKPINDA
+2528 GVKPINDV
-2536 VEFLRRNTTISV
+2536 VEMLRRNTTVSV
-2548 LAAKTSIVIENL
+2548 LAAKASIIIENL

-2575 KDAVAA
+2575 KDALAA
-2581 AGFALAKYG
+2581 AGFAMTKYG
-2590 PQSIARTESALALQQ
+2590 PQSFVGTESTRALQA

-2650 TDDFFAIPMWWTC
+2650 TDDFFAIPMWWQC

-2671 IREGKKADVAD
+2671 LREGKKEAEAD

-2698 SGRRYDAAEYTRSRH
+2698 SGRRYDAAEYARSRH

-2722 SSFMNNEFNRWCREM
+2722 SSFMNNEFNRWCREL
-2737 GHVAKEHDYERFV
+2737 GYVAKERDYERFV
-2750 YFVANRMMWV
+2750 YFVANRAMWI

-2770 PDDLTP
+2770 PEDLTP

-2785 GAIDNIGGMFFIL
+2785 GAIDNLGGMFFVL
-2798 RDFTPVVTSKITGSY
+2798 RDFTPVITSKITGSY

-2827 DMIIKPADTMLGFAG
+2827 DIVIKPTDTVMGYAS

-2855 KAASYAV
+2855 KAASYIV
-2862 PYPQQLNTWFF
+2862 PYPQQLNTLFF
-2873 NAADY
+2873 NAVDY
-2878 VFNGSTPRPRD
+2878 VFNGSTPRASD

-2894 PKKERGN
+2894 PKRERGK

>member
-683 DALARNEETRAQQE
+683 DALARNEATRAQQE

-715 TENTDWAG
+715 TQDTDWAG

-750 ADIIQAY
+750 ADIIHAY

-817 KILFEKEFGEKLP
+817 KTLYEKEFGEKLP

-886 FQEINALNQFDPN
+886 FQEINALNQFDPS
-899 APDNSFVKSKWGGV
+899 APDNAFVKSKWGGV

-978 LIQRGNNG
+978 LIQRGNDG

-1062 KNPKIKVQN
+1062 KNPKIKAQN
-1071 ATTGPNS
+1071 AKTDPNS

-1092 ENGKPLVVPESKIY
+1092 ENGKPLVVYHGTKQGDFSSFDKSKIGAQTDY
-1106 KINGFLN
+1106 GYRGKGFYFTPQQELAAMYSRDWQKFKQVPNENGRVMPVYLSVQN
-1113 EGFGPYTYKD
+1113 PYIIKSKD
-1123 AHKAPSFDDT
+1123 AH
-1133 PISERLDLGGDY
+1133 
-1145 NLQEILQGNSPAPDD
+1145 N
-1160 YFSANGPR
+1160 
-1168 MYGYDTTPGK
+1168 M
-1178 ESWTAINKA
+1178 
-1187 RESGK
+1187 
-1192 KTITVYRAVPKDVL
+1192 
-1206 QPDFNNGEWVTL
+1206 L
-1218 SKKYAQMHGENRFDG
+1218 SKFESESFTR
-1233 EYRILEKEVPIQNV
+1233 
-1247 WWDGNDINEWGY
+1247 
-1259 DDGTGETPNLYLSIQ
+1259 
-1274 NPKYQQEIPGKL
+1274 KL
-1286 KDIEALREQGY
+1286 QEQGY
-1297 DGIITPD
+1297 DGVFVEMDDLVKSYDGELQEII
-1304 GKYFVFSVTQIK
+1304 VFEPTQIK

-1343 FDKFALSA
+1343 FDKFALAA

-1446 YVAEN
+1446 YAAEN

-1478 KLYEVEIPESELLLD
+1478 KLYEVEIPENDVLLNED
-1493 ENKTFNQQPKHV
+1493 KTFSEQPEKV
-1505 QDILLAEFKRAVA
+1505 KNAVLALAEDNEILPELTTQEGRDNMTGRGIYESIARH
-1518 NDGLEFAAEKTATLA
+1518 FAYLGTDQGGTAP
-1533 DTNARVLQNF
+1533 
-1543 IYSEQMQGWSLYNGL
+1543 IEI
-1558 VSVRNE
+1558 
-1564 QTGLPDRADLGARFV
+1564 
-1579 SGWLN
+1579 LN
-1584 RIGIKG
+1584 RTEYAKAASLELNKHGIKG
-1590 ITYNGRQDGQCYVIF
+1590 ISYDGHLDGECFVIF

-1616 YQRAGQRA
+1616 YQEAAGRM
-1624 RGMFNELTNTITLT
+1624 RGKFNELTNTITLT

-1762 AAERERTYEPFT
+1762 AAERKRAYEPFT

-1846 SHFATSNYAKEHGKR
+1846 SHFATSNYAKEHGKQ

-2018 AAVKTAMALK
+2018 AAVKTATALK

-2039 EEELFNAAAAQE
+2039 EEELFNAAASQE

-2088 ILERL
+2088 ILQRL
-2093 GFGRAD
+2093 GFDRAD

-2137 DWRRLNIDQLQD
+2137 DWRRLNIDKLQD

-2199 ADNIEPEENKLKNF
+2199 ADNIEAEENKLKNF
-2213 AEGWLNSQVK
+2213 VEGWLNSQVK

-2245 RPVKDA
+2245 RPVKEA
-2251 ADGESVHLRRLTE
+2251 ADRESVHLRRLTE

-2329 NAFGKGQDNIWNEQ
+2329 NAFGKGQDNTWNEQ
-2343 MAQQLLRKNLT
+2343 MAQQLLRNNLT
-2354 TKDWDFVQGVW
+2354 AKDWDFVQGVW

-2477 DLYFRPI
+2477 DLYFRPV

-2581 AGFALAKYG
+2581 AGFALTKYG

-2737 GHVAKEHDYERFV
+2737 GHMAKEHDYERFV

-2842 GKKKGQDVLESGT
+2842 GKKKGQDVLESGA

>member
-15 VPLPHSKHEDVQM
+15 VPLPHSKHEDVQI

-360 EASTETSTEY
+360 EAGTETSTEY

-623 QLIEANAQL
+623 KLIEANAQL

-817 KILFEKEFGEKLP
+817 KTLFEKEFGEKLP

-913 AHGVISPEI
+913 AHGMISPEI

-978 LIQRGNNG
+978 LIQRGNDG

-1047 AKEPIGPNGTISIAN
+1047 AKEPSGPNGTISIAN
-1062 KNPKIKVQN
+1062 KNQKIKAQN
-1071 ATTGPNS
+1071 AKTDPNS

-1092 ENGKPLVVPESKIY
+1092 ENGKPLVVYHGTKQGNFSSFDKSKIGAQTDY
-1106 KINGFLN
+1106 GYRGKGFYFTPQQELAAMYSRDWQKFKQVPNENGRVMPVYLSVQN
-1113 EGFGPYTYKD
+1113 PYIIKSKD
-1123 AHKAPSFDDT
+1123 AH
-1133 PISERLDLGGDY
+1133 
-1145 NLQEILQGNSPAPDD
+1145 N
-1160 YFSANGPR
+1160 
-1168 MYGYDTTPGK
+1168 M
-1178 ESWTAINKA
+1178 
-1187 RESGK
+1187 
-1192 KTITVYRAVPKDVL
+1192 
-1206 QPDFNNGEWVTL
+1206 L
-1218 SKKYAQMHGENRFDG
+1218 SKFESESFTR
-1233 EYRILEKEVPIQNV
+1233 
-1247 WWDGNDINEWGY
+1247 
-1259 DDGTGETPNLYLSIQ
+1259 
-1274 NPKYQQEIPGKL
+1274 KL
-1286 KDIEALREQGY
+1286 QEQGY
-1297 DGIITPD
+1297 DGVFVEMDDLVKSYDGELQEII
-1304 GKYFVFSVTQIK
+1304 VFEPTQIK

-1446 YVAEN
+1446 YMAEN

-1543 IYSEQMQGWSLYNGL
+1543 IYGEQMQGWSLYNGL
-1558 VSVRNE
+1558 VSVRNA

-1846 SHFATSNYAKEHGKR
+1846 SHFATSNYAKEHGKQ

-2329 NAFGKGQDNIWNEQ
+2329 NAFGKGQDNTWNEQ

-2842 GKKKGQDVLESGT
+2842 GKKKGQDVLESGA

>member
-310 GKAVSKVL
+310 GKTIGKVL

-350 LIKAAQVQLL
+350 LIKAAQVQLV

-595 ELDAAKQDWL
+595 ELDAANQDWL

-715 TENTDWAG
+715 TQDTDWAG

-777 DVPDLIE
+777 DVPDLIA
-784 AVNREL
+784 AVNEEVGKYIPL
-790 SNYVPMYKRDTY
+790 TKRDRY
-802 SKRLNEILNVSTGQF
+802 NKRLNEILNVSTGQF
-817 KILFEKEFGEKLP
+817 KTLFEKEFGEKLP

-877 AQENANADL
+877 AQENTNADL
-886 FQEINALNQFDPN
+886 FQEINALNQFDPS
-899 APDNSFVKSKWGGV
+899 APDNAFVKSKWGGV

-978 LIQRGNNG
+978 LIQRGNDG

-1047 AKEPIGPNGTISIAN
+1047 AKEPSGPNGTISIAN
-1062 KNPKIKVQN
+1062 KNPKIKAQN
-1071 ATTGPNS
+1071 AKTDPNS

-1092 ENGKPLVVPESKIY
+1092 ENGKPLVVYHGTKQGDFSSFDKSKIGAQTDY
-1106 KINGFLN
+1106 GYRGKGFYFTPQQELAAMYSRDWQKFKQVPNENGRVMPVYLSVQN
-1113 EGFGPYTYKD
+1113 PYIIKSKD
-1123 AHKAPSFDDT
+1123 AH
-1133 PISERLDLGGDY
+1133 
-1145 NLQEILQGNSPAPDD
+1145 N
-1160 YFSANGPR
+1160 
-1168 MYGYDTTPGK
+1168 M
-1178 ESWTAINKA
+1178 
-1187 RESGK
+1187 
-1192 KTITVYRAVPKDVL
+1192 
-1206 QPDFNNGEWVTL
+1206 L
-1218 SKKYAQMHGENRFDG
+1218 SKFESESFTR
-1233 EYRILEKEVPIQNV
+1233 
-1247 WWDGNDINEWGY
+1247 
-1259 DDGTGETPNLYLSIQ
+1259 
-1274 NPKYQQEIPGKL
+1274 KL
-1286 KDIEALREQGY
+1286 QEQGY
-1297 DGIITPD
+1297 DGVFVEMDDLVKSYDGELQEII
-1304 GKYFVFSVTQIK
+1304 VFEPTQIK

-1446 YVAEN
+1446 YMAEN

-1543 IYSEQMQGWSLYNGL
+1543 IYGEQMQGWSLYNGL
-1558 VSVRNE
+1558 VSVRNA

-1718 RLFGRFRRWLIGVYR
+1718 RLFGRFRRWLISVYR

-1803 QRELEEL
+1803 QREFEEL

-1831 ELAQQPEYQLANIVD
+1831 ELAQQPEYQLANIVE
-1846 SHFATSNYAKEHGKR
+1846 SHFATSNYAKEHGKQ
-1861 TETLEDGT
+1861 TETLDDGT

-1876 PGSKEIAHAFH
+1876 PSSKEIAHAFH

-2018 AAVKTAMALK
+2018 AAVKTATALK

-2088 ILERL
+2088 ILQRL

-2137 DWRRLNIDQLQD
+2137 DWRRLNIDKLQD

-2199 ADNIEPEENKLKNF
+2199 ADNIEAEENKLKNF
-2213 AEGWLNSQVK
+2213 VEGWLNSQVK

-2245 RPVKDA
+2245 RPVKEA
-2251 ADGESVHLRRLTE
+2251 ADRESVHLRRLTE

-2329 NAFGKGQDNIWNEQ
+2329 NAFGKGQDNTWNEQ
-2343 MAQQLLRKNLT
+2343 MAQQLLRNNLT
-2354 TKDWDFVQGVW
+2354 AKDWDFVQGVW

-2441 FATTKQGHTKRR
+2441 FAMTKQGHTKRR

-2581 AGFALAKYG
+2581 AGFALTKYG

-2855 KAASYAV
+2855 KAASYLA
-2862 PYPQQLNTWFF
+2862 PYPNQLNTWFF
-2873 NAADY
+2873 NAYDY

>member
-1 MANEQESYIIDLSN
+1 MANEQESYIIDFSHT
-15 VPLPHSKHEDVQM
+15 PLPHSKHEDVQM

-33 QNPDKAAR
+33 QNPDRAAR

-56 SKDLERFEKL
+56 GKDLERFEKL

-75 DDLQQRAPNTYKLI
+75 DDLQQNAPSTYKLI

-114 ALNSFNVERLQAKK
+114 ALNSFNVERLNAKK
-128 AEALLKQRNADE
+128 AEVLLKQRDADE

-146 TEFADELEL
+146 TEFADELQL
-155 LERQIAAIP
+155 LERQISAIP
-164 QPQEGSAWSNWAW
+164 QPQEGSAWNNWAW

-192 AIAGAAGGAAVGA
+192 ALIGAAGGAAVGA
-205 GAGAAAGALGLG
+205 GVGAGVGALGLG
-217 AGAAPGAATGALWGA
+217 AGAVPGAATGALWGA

-254 GLRNLRDKNGQPIP
+254 GLRNLRDKNGNPIP
-268 VSAAIK
+268 VEAAIK
-274 ASCTVGYI
+274 ASRTVGYI

-310 GKAVSKVL
+310 GKTVSKVL

-331 AKIIEQNP
+331 AKIIKQNP

-350 LIKAAQVQLL
+350 LIKAAQVQLV
-360 EASTETSTEY
+360 EAGTETSTEY

-383 KAASKQPFE
+383 KTASKQPFE
-392 RRTLGQIAEESAE
+392 RRTFGQIAEESAE

-421 AASHLANSI
+421 SASHLANSI

-497 PHEFLQAIGPEAAAQ
+497 PHEFLQAIAPDAAAQ

-545 FDALVNDIKADPN
+545 FDALVNDMKADPN

-668 QQAYDQAREMYNKIK
+668 QQAYDQAREMYDKIK

-715 TENTDWAG
+715 TQDTDWAG

-817 KILFEKEFGEKLP
+817 KTLYEKEFGEKLP

-978 LIQRGNNG
+978 LIQRGNDG

-1062 KNPKIKVQN
+1062 KNPKIKAQN
-1071 ATTGPNS
+1071 AKTDPNS

-1092 ENGKPLVVPESKIY
+1092 ENGQPLVVYHGTKQGDFSSFDKSKIGAQTDY
-1106 KINGFLN
+1106 GYRGKGFYFTPQQELAAMYSRDWQKFKQVPNENGRVMPVYLSVQN
-1113 EGFGPYTYKD
+1113 PYIIKSKD
-1123 AHKAPSFDDT
+1123 AH
-1133 PISERLDLGGDY
+1133 
-1145 NLQEILQGNSPAPDD
+1145 N
-1160 YFSANGPR
+1160 
-1168 MYGYDTTPGK
+1168 M
-1178 ESWTAINKA
+1178 
-1187 RESGK
+1187 
-1192 KTITVYRAVPKDVL
+1192 
-1206 QPDFNNGEWVTL
+1206 L
-1218 SKKYAQMHGENRFDG
+1218 SKFESESFTR
-1233 EYRILEKEVPIQNV
+1233 
-1247 WWDGNDINEWGY
+1247 
-1259 DDGTGETPNLYLSIQ
+1259 
-1274 NPKYQQEIPGKL
+1274 KL
-1286 KDIEALREQGY
+1286 QEQGY
-1297 DGIITPD
+1297 DGVFVEMDDLVKSYDGELQEII
-1304 GKYFVFSVTQIK
+1304 VFEPTQIK

-1446 YVAEN
+1446 YAAEN

-1478 KLYEVEIPESELLLD
+1478 KLYEVEIPENDVLLNED
-1493 ENKTFNQQPKHV
+1493 KTFSEQPEKV
-1505 QDILLAEFKRAVA
+1505 KNAVLALAEDNEILPELTTQEGRD
-1518 NDGLEFAAEKTATLA
+1518 NMTGRGIYESISRHFAYLGTDQGGTAP
-1533 DTNARVLQNF
+1533 
-1543 IYSEQMQGWSLYNGL
+1543 IEI
-1558 VSVRNE
+1558 
-1564 QTGLPDRADLGARFV
+1564 
-1579 SGWLN
+1579 LN
-1584 RIGIKG
+1584 RTEYAKAASLELNKHGIKG
-1590 ITYNGRQDGQCYVIF
+1590 ISYDGHLDGECFVIF

-1616 YQRAGQRA
+1616 YQEAAGRM
-1624 RGMFNELTNTITLT
+1624 RGKFNELTNTITLT

-1655 NERWQF
+1655 NERWRF
-1661 VNSGLASEEYKKDF
+1661 LNSGLADANYKKDF
-1675 APLAKYLDIKEGQE
+1675 EPLAKYLDIKEGQKE
-1689 KLTREQHEKFATSF
+1689 LTREQHEKFAKSF
-1703 EAYLREGQAPTLELG
+1703 EAYLREGKSPSLEME

-1762 AAERERTYEPFT
+1762 AAERERAYEPFT

-1846 SHFATSNYAKEHGKR
+1846 SHFATSNYAKEHGKQ

-1963 LALERDLFMNN
+1963 LALERDLFINN

-2018 AAVKTAMALK
+2018 AAVKTATALK

-2088 ILERL
+2088 ILQRL

-2131 DENAVL
+2131 DENAAL
-2137 DWRRLNIDQLQD
+2137 DWRRLNIDKLQD

-2199 ADNIEPEENKLKNF
+2199 ADNIEAEENKLKNF
-2213 AEGWLNSQVK
+2213 VEGWLNSQVK

-2245 RPVKDA
+2245 RPVKEA
-2251 ADGESVHLRRLTE
+2251 ADRESVHLRRLTE

-2329 NAFGKGQDNIWNEQ
+2329 NAFGKGQDNTWNEQ
-2343 MAQQLLRKNLT
+2343 MAQQLLRNNLT
-2354 TKDWDFVQGVW
+2354 AKDWDFVQGVW

-2477 DLYFRPI
+2477 DLYFRPV

-2581 AGFALAKYG
+2581 AGFALTKYG

-2737 GHVAKEHDYERFV
+2737 GHMAKEHDYERFV

-2842 GKKKGQDVLESGT
+2842 GKKKGQDVLESGA

>member
-350 LIKAAQVQLL
+350 LIKAAQVQLV

-790 SNYVPMYKRDTY
+790 SNYVPMYKRNTY

-817 KILFEKEFGEKLP
+817 KTLYEKEFGEKLP

-978 LIQRGNNG
+978 LIQRGNDG

-1035 RENSRTT
+1035 RENSQTT

-1062 KNPKIKVQN
+1062 KNPKIKAQN
-1071 ATTGPNS
+1071 AKTDPNS

-1092 ENGKPLVVPESKIY
+1092 ENGKPLVVYHGTKQGDFSSFDKSKIGAQTDY
-1106 KINGFLN
+1106 GYRGKGFYFTPQQELAAMYSRDWQKFKQVPNENGRVMPVYLSVQN
-1113 EGFGPYTYKD
+1113 PYIIKSKD
-1123 AHKAPSFDDT
+1123 AH
-1133 PISERLDLGGDY
+1133 
-1145 NLQEILQGNSPAPDD
+1145 N
-1160 YFSANGPR
+1160 
-1168 MYGYDTTPGK
+1168 M
-1178 ESWTAINKA
+1178 
-1187 RESGK
+1187 
-1192 KTITVYRAVPKDVL
+1192 
-1206 QPDFNNGEWVTL
+1206 L
-1218 SKKYAQMHGENRFDG
+1218 SKFESESFTR
-1233 EYRILEKEVPIQNV
+1233 
-1247 WWDGNDINEWGY
+1247 
-1259 DDGTGETPNLYLSIQ
+1259 
-1274 NPKYQQEIPGKL
+1274 KL
-1286 KDIEALREQGY
+1286 QEQGY
-1297 DGIITPD
+1297 DGVFVEMDDLVKSYDGELQEII
-1304 GKYFVFSVTQIK
+1304 VFEPTQIK

-1446 YVAEN
+1446 YMAEN

-1543 IYSEQMQGWSLYNGL
+1543 IYGEQMQGWSLYNGL
-1558 VSVRNE
+1558 VSVRNA

-1846 SHFATSNYAKEHGKR
+1846 SHFATSNYAKEHGKQ

-2329 NAFGKGQDNIWNEQ
+2329 NAFGKGQDNTWNEQ

-2671 IREGKKADVAD
+2671 ISEGKKADVAD

>member
-232 RGGYVAGLAKYS
+232 RGGYVTGLAKYS

-310 GKAVSKVL
+310 GKTIGKVL

-350 LIKAAQVQLL
+350 LIKAAQVQLV
-360 EASTETSTEY
+360 EAGTETSTEY

-497 PHEFLQAIGPEAAAQ
+497 PHEFLQAIAPDAAAQ

-545 FDALVNDIKADPN
+545 FDALVNDMKADPN

-668 QQAYDQAREMYNKIK
+668 QQAYDQAREMYDKIK

-715 TENTDWAG
+715 TQDTDWAE

-817 KILFEKEFGEKLP
+817 KTLYEKEFGEKLP

-978 LIQRGNNG
+978 LIQRGNDG

-1062 KNPKIKVQN
+1062 KNPKIKAQN
-1071 ATTGPNS
+1071 AKTDPNS
-1078 AAFKKWFKNSKVVD
+1078 SAFKKWFKNSKVVD
-1092 ENGKPLVVPESKIY
+1092 ENGKPLVVYHGTKQGDFSSFDKSKIGAQTDY
-1106 KINGFLN
+1106 GYRGKGFYFTPQQELAAMYSRDWQKFKQVPNENGRVIPVYLSVQN
-1113 EGFGPYTYKD
+1113 PYIIKSKD
-1123 AHKAPSFDDT
+1123 AHN
-1133 PISERLDLGGDY
+1133 I
-1145 NLQEILQGNSPAPDD
+1145 
-1160 YFSANGPR
+1160 
-1168 MYGYDTTPGK
+1168 
-1178 ESWTAINKA
+1178 
-1187 RESGK
+1187 
-1192 KTITVYRAVPKDVL
+1192 
-1206 QPDFNNGEWVTL
+1206 L
-1218 SKKYAQMHGENRFDG
+1218 SKFESESFTR
-1233 EYRILEKEVPIQNV
+1233 
-1247 WWDGNDINEWGY
+1247 
-1259 DDGTGETPNLYLSIQ
+1259 
-1274 NPKYQQEIPGKL
+1274 KL
-1286 KDIEALREQGY
+1286 QEQGY
-1297 DGIITPD
+1297 DGVFVEMDDLVKSYDGELQEII
-1304 GKYFVFSVTQIK
+1304 VFEPTQIK

-1446 YVAEN
+1446 YAAEN

-1518 NDGLEFAAEKTATLA
+1518 NDGLEFSAEKTATLA

-1543 IYSEQMQGWSLYNGL
+1543 IYGEQMQGWSLYNGL
-1558 VSVRNE
+1558 VSVRNA

-1703 EAYLREGQAPTLELG
+1703 ETYLREGQAPTLELG

-1846 SHFATSNYAKEHGKR
+1846 SHFATSNYAKEHGKQ

-2088 ILERL
+2088 ILQRL

-2137 DWRRLNIDQLQD
+2137 DWRRLNIDKLQD

-2199 ADNIEPEENKLKNF
+2199 TDNIEAEENKLKNF
-2213 AEGWLNSQVK
+2213 VEGWLNSQVK

-2245 RPVKDA
+2245 RPVKEA
-2251 ADGESVHLRRLTE
+2251 ADRESVHLRRLTE

-2329 NAFGKGQDNIWNEQ
+2329 NAFGKGQDNTWNEQ
-2343 MAQQLLRKNLT
+2343 MAQQLLRNNLT
-2354 TKDWDFVQGVW
+2354 AKDWDFVQGVW

-2477 DLYFRPI
+2477 DLYFRPV

-2581 AGFALAKYG
+2581 AGFALTKYG

-2626 QLRQTTFFGQDS
+2626 QLRQTTFFGQDG

-2737 GHVAKEHDYERFV
+2737 GHMAKEHDYERFV

-2842 GKKKGQDVLESGT
+2842 GKKKGQDATETVA
-2855 KAASYAV
+2855 KAASYLA
-2862 PYPQQLNTWFF
+2862 PYPNQLNTWFF
-2873 NAADY
+2873 NAYDY

>member
-1 MANEQESYIIDLSN
+1 MANEQESYIIDFSHT
-15 VPLPHSKHEDVQM
+15 PLPHSKHEDVQM

-33 QNPDKAAR
+33 QNPDRAAR

-56 SKDLERFEKL
+56 GKDLERFEKL

-75 DDLQQRAPNTYKLI
+75 DDLQQNAPSTYKLI

-114 ALNSFNVERLQAKK
+114 ALNSFNVERLNAKK
-128 AEALLKQRNADE
+128 AEVLLKQRDADE

-146 TEFADELEL
+146 TEFADELQL
-155 LERQIAAIP
+155 LERQISAIP
-164 QPQEGSAWSNWAW
+164 QPQEGSAWNNWAW

-192 AIAGAAGGAAVGA
+192 ALIGAAGGAAVGA
-205 GAGAAAGALGLG
+205 GVGAGVGALGLG
-217 AGAAPGAATGALWGA
+217 AGAVPGAATGALWGA

-254 GLRNLRDKNGQPIP
+254 GLRNLRDKNGNPIP
-268 VSAAIK
+268 VEAAIK
-274 ASCTVGYI
+274 ASRTVGYI

-310 GKAVSKVL
+310 GKTVSKVL

-331 AKIIEQNP
+331 AKIIKQNP

-350 LIKAAQVQLL
+350 LIKAAQVQLV
-360 EASTETSTEY
+360 EAGTETSTEY

-383 KAASKQPFE
+383 KTASKQPFE
-392 RRTLGQIAEESAE
+392 RRTFGQIAEESAE

-421 AASHLANSI
+421 SASHLANSI

-497 PHEFLQAIGPEAAAQ
+497 PHEFLQAIAPDAAAQ

-545 FDALVNDIKADPN
+545 FDALVNDMKADPN

-668 QQAYDQAREMYNKIK
+668 QQAYDQAREMYDKIK

-715 TENTDWAG
+715 TQDTDWAG

-817 KILFEKEFGEKLP
+817 KTLYEKEFGEKLP

-978 LIQRGNNG
+978 LIQRGNDG

-1062 KNPKIKVQN
+1062 KNPKIKAQN
-1071 ATTGPNS
+1071 AKTDPNS

-1092 ENGKPLVVPESKIY
+1092 ENGQPLVVYHGTKQGDFSSFDKSKIGAQTDY
-1106 KINGFLN
+1106 GYRGKGFYFTPQQELAAMYSRDWQKFKQVPNENGRVMPVYLSVQN
-1113 EGFGPYTYKD
+1113 PYIIKSKD
-1123 AHKAPSFDDT
+1123 AH
-1133 PISERLDLGGDY
+1133 
-1145 NLQEILQGNSPAPDD
+1145 N
-1160 YFSANGPR
+1160 
-1168 MYGYDTTPGK
+1168 M
-1178 ESWTAINKA
+1178 
-1187 RESGK
+1187 
-1192 KTITVYRAVPKDVL
+1192 
-1206 QPDFNNGEWVTL
+1206 L
-1218 SKKYAQMHGENRFDG
+1218 SKFESESFTR
-1233 EYRILEKEVPIQNV
+1233 
-1247 WWDGNDINEWGY
+1247 
-1259 DDGTGETPNLYLSIQ
+1259 
-1274 NPKYQQEIPGKL
+1274 KL
-1286 KDIEALREQGY
+1286 QEQGY
-1297 DGIITPD
+1297 DGVFVEMDDLVKSYDGELQEII
-1304 GKYFVFSVTQIK
+1304 VFEPTQIK

-1457 YAELLRIVEGL
+1457 YAELLCIVEGL

-1478 KLYEVEIPESELLLD
+1478 KLYEVEIPENDVLLNED
-1493 ENKTFNQQPKHV
+1493 KTFSEQPEKV
-1505 QDILLAEFKRAVA
+1505 KNAVLALAEDNEILPELTTQEGRDNMTGRGIYESIARH
-1518 NDGLEFAAEKTATLA
+1518 FAYLGTDQGGTAP
-1533 DTNARVLQNF
+1533 
-1543 IYSEQMQGWSLYNGL
+1543 IEI
-1558 VSVRNE
+1558 
-1564 QTGLPDRADLGARFV
+1564 
-1579 SGWLN
+1579 LN
-1584 RIGIKG
+1584 RTEYAKAASLELNKHGIKG
-1590 ITYNGRQDGQCYVIF
+1590 ISYDGHLDGECFVIF

-1616 YQRAGQRA
+1616 YQEAAGRM
-1624 RGMFNELTNTITLT
+1624 RGKFNELTNTITLT

-1803 QRELEEL
+1803 QREFEEL

-1846 SHFATSNYAKEHGKR
+1846 SHFATSNYAKEHGKQ

-1963 LALERDLFMNN
+1963 LALERDLFINN

-2018 AAVKTAMALK
+2018 AAVKTATALK

-2088 ILERL
+2088 ILQRL
-2093 GFGRAD
+2093 GFDRAD

-2137 DWRRLNIDQLQD
+2137 DWRRLNIDKLQD

-2199 ADNIEPEENKLKNF
+2199 ADNIEAEENKLKNF
-2213 AEGWLNSQVK
+2213 VEGWLNSQVK

-2245 RPVKDA
+2245 RPVKEA
-2251 ADGESVHLRRLTE
+2251 ADRESVHLRRLTE

-2329 NAFGKGQDNIWNEQ
+2329 NAFGKGQDNTWNEQ
-2343 MAQQLLRKNLT
+2343 MAQQLLRNNLT
-2354 TKDWDFVQGVW
+2354 AKDWDFVQGVW

-2477 DLYFRPI
+2477 DLYFRPV

-2581 AGFALAKYG
+2581 AGFALTKYG

-2737 GHVAKEHDYERFV
+2737 GHMAKEHDYERFV

-2842 GKKKGQDVLESGT
+2842 GKKKGQDVLESGA

>member
-310 GKAVSKVL
+310 GKTIGKVL

-360 EASTETSTEY
+360 EAGTETSTEY

-488 RVAQENQVD
+488 RVAQENNVD

-564 VAEEQQLQQAEL
+564 VSEEQQLQQAEL

-595 ELDAAKQDWL
+595 ELDAANQDWL

-668 QQAYDQAREMYNKIK
+668 QQAYDQAREMYGKIK

-737 LVNNRNGLEMRRA
+737 LVNNRNGLEMHRA

-817 KILFEKEFGEKLP
+817 KTLFEKEFGEKLP

-978 LIQRGNNG
+978 LIQRGNDG

-1047 AKEPIGPNGTISIAN
+1047 AKEPSGPNGTISIAN
-1062 KNPKIKVQN
+1062 KKPKIKAQN
-1071 ATTGPNS
+1071 AKTDPNS
-1078 AAFKKWFKNSKVVD
+1078 AAFKKWFKNSKVVN
-1092 ENGKPLVVPESKIY
+1092 ENGQPLVVPESKIY

-1123 AHKAPSFDDT
+1123 VHKAPSFDDT

-1297 DGIITPD
+1297 DGIITPA

-1316 SVYNRGTFDENN
+1316 SVYNQGTFDEQNPN
-1328 ANVYFQAVYHGSPHV
+1328 IYYQRAWQGSPHL

-1364 LYFAGNKET
+1364 LYFAQGRAIGEKYRAALLQNRVTEVSVDGKKYTKRGLFSFFGEDKKPIDGALRHAVFFLSRNKNKTEAIKGLRASYVVAKET
-1373 AERYREKLS
+1373 S
-1382 RGIPRPD
+1382 
-1389 DVLIYDGKE
+1389 
-1398 YLPGDKSIM
+1398 PGYAQQLAQAIKIVQSKDTKKIQS
-1407 REALD
+1407 
-1412 YVNDR
+1412 
-1417 GSKDKAA
+1417 GSK
-1424 RVLAKLKDDSEFYAK
+1424 
-1439 FWKDNEK
+1439 N
-1446 YVAEN
+1446 
-1451 KKSAEH
+1451 
-1457 YAELLRIVEGL
+1457 GQ
-1468 DPKKFTFKKG
+1468 
-1478 KLYEVEIPESELLLD
+1478 LYEVEIPENDVLLD
-1493 ENKTFNQQPKHV
+1493 EQKPF
-1505 QDILLAEFKRAVA
+1505 
-1518 NDGLEFAAEKTATLA
+1518 
-1533 DTNARVLQNF
+1533 
-1543 IYSEQMQGWSLYNGL
+1543 SEQPSRVQQALKKLAKDRVDFLGDYSLQEAIDENNTGGSMYDLL
-1558 VSVRNE
+1558 VLRLKDLWQQLGDKSGANPAEYVSKELNE
-1564 QTGLPDRADLGARFV
+1564 YGV
-1579 SGWLN
+1579 
-1584 RIGIKG
+1584 KG
-1590 ITYNGRQDGQCYVIF
+1590 ITYDGRQDGRCFVIF
-1605 DDKAVDILNLY
+1605 DDKAIDILDKY
-1616 YQRAGQRA
+1616 YQGAAGRA
-1624 RGMFNELTNTITLT
+1624 RGMFNKATNTITIM

-1661 VNSGLASEEYKKDF
+1661 LNSGLASEDYKKDF
-1675 APLAKYLDIKEGQE
+1675 APLAKHLDIKEGQE

-1703 EAYLREGQAPTLELG
+1703 EAYLREGKAPTLELG

-1831 ELAQQPEYQLANIVD
+1831 DLAQQPEYQLANIVD
-1846 SHFATSNYAKEHGKR
+1846 SHFATSNYAKEHGKQ

-1974 AKAASVQRSLESK
+1974 AKAASMQRSLESK

-2018 AAVKTAMALK
+2018 AAVKTATALK
-2028 NQDYEAAAQHK
+2028 NQDYEAASQHK

-2329 NAFGKGQDNIWNEQ
+2329 NAFGKGQDNTWNEQ

-2760 TCSMLLAGKW
+2760 TCSMLLAVKW

>member
-1 MANEQESYIIDLSN
+1 MANEQESYIIDFSHT
-15 VPLPHSKHEDVQM
+15 PLPHSKHEDVQM

-33 QNPDKAAR
+33 QNPDRAAR

-56 SKDLERFEKL
+56 GKDLERFEKL

-75 DDLQQRAPNTYKLI
+75 DDLQQNAPSTYKLI

-114 ALNSFNVERLQAKK
+114 ALNSFNVERLNAKK
-128 AEALLKQRNADE
+128 AEVLLKQRDADE
-140 KGAAYG
+140 NGAAYG
-146 TEFADELEL
+146 TEFADELQL
-155 LERQIAAIP
+155 LERQISAIP
-164 QPQEGSAWSNWAW
+164 QPQEGSAWNNWAW

-192 AIAGAAGGAAVGA
+192 ALIGAAGGAAVGA
-205 GAGAAAGALGLG
+205 GVGAGVGALGLG
-217 AGAAPGAATGALWGA
+217 AGAVPGAATGALWGA

-254 GLRNLRDKNGQPIP
+254 GLRNLRDKNGNPIP
-268 VSAAIK
+268 VEAAIK
-274 ASCTVGYI
+274 ASRTVGYI

-310 GKAVSKVL
+310 GKTVSKVL

-331 AKIIEQNP
+331 AKIIKQNP

-350 LIKAAQVQLL
+350 LIKAAQVQLV
-360 EASTETSTEY
+360 EAGTETSTEY

-383 KAASKQPFE
+383 KTASKQPFE
-392 RRTLGQIAEESAE
+392 RRTFGQIAEESAE

-488 RVAQENQVD
+488 RVSQENQVD

-534 QLLSK
+534 KLLSK

-545 FDALVNDIKADPN
+545 FDALVNDMKADPN

-585 MIKKGTAKQA
+585 MIKKWTAKQA

-668 QQAYDQAREMYNKIK
+668 QQAYDQAREMYDKIK

-715 TENTDWAG
+715 TQDTDWAG

-817 KILFEKEFGEKLP
+817 KTLYEKEFGEKLP

-978 LIQRGNNG
+978 LIQRGNDG

-1062 KNPKIKVQN
+1062 KNPKIKAQN
-1071 ATTGPNS
+1071 AKTDPNS
-1078 AAFKKWFKNSKVVD
+1078 SAFKKWFKNSKVVD
-1092 ENGKPLVVPESKIY
+1092 ENGQPLVVYHGTKQGDFSSFDKSKIGAQTDY
-1106 KINGFLN
+1106 GYRGKGFYFTPQQELAAMYSRDWQKFKQVPNENGRVMPVYLSVQN
-1113 EGFGPYTYKD
+1113 PYIIKSKD
-1123 AHKAPSFDDT
+1123 AHN
-1133 PISERLDLGGDY
+1133 I
-1145 NLQEILQGNSPAPDD
+1145 
-1160 YFSANGPR
+1160 
-1168 MYGYDTTPGK
+1168 
-1178 ESWTAINKA
+1178 
-1187 RESGK
+1187 
-1192 KTITVYRAVPKDVL
+1192 
-1206 QPDFNNGEWVTL
+1206 L
-1218 SKKYAQMHGENRFDG
+1218 SKFESESFTR
-1233 EYRILEKEVPIQNV
+1233 
-1247 WWDGNDINEWGY
+1247 
-1259 DDGTGETPNLYLSIQ
+1259 
-1274 NPKYQQEIPGKL
+1274 KL
-1286 KDIEALREQGY
+1286 QEQGY
-1297 DGIITPD
+1297 DGVFVEMDDLVKSYDGELQEII
-1304 GKYFVFSVTQIK
+1304 VFEPTQIK

-1446 YVAEN
+1446 YAAEN

-1478 KLYEVEIPESELLLD
+1478 KLYEVEIPENELLLD

-1543 IYSEQMQGWSLYNGL
+1543 IYGEQMQGWSLYNGL
-1558 VSVRNE
+1558 VSVRNA

-1762 AAERERTYEPFT
+1762 AAERKRAYEPFT

-1846 SHFATSNYAKEHGKR
+1846 SHFATSNYAKEHGKQ

-1963 LALERDLFMNN
+1963 LALERDLFINN

-2018 AAVKTAMALK
+2018 AAVKTATALK

-2079 QEHFVQVAS
+2079 QEYFVQVAS
-2088 ILERL
+2088 ILQRL
-2093 GFGRAD
+2093 GFDRAD

-2137 DWRRLNIDQLQD
+2137 DWRRLNIDKLQD

-2199 ADNIEPEENKLKNF
+2199 ADNIEAEENKLKNF
-2213 AEGWLNSQVK
+2213 VEGWLNSQVK

-2245 RPVKDA
+2245 RPVKEA
-2251 ADGESVHLRRLTE
+2251 ADRESVHLRRLTE

-2329 NAFGKGQDNIWNEQ
+2329 NAFGKGQDNTWNEQ
-2343 MAQQLLRKNLT
+2343 MAQQLLRNNLT
-2354 TKDWDFVQGVW
+2354 AKDWDFVQGVW

-2477 DLYFRPI
+2477 DLYFRPV

-2581 AGFALAKYG
+2581 AGFALTKYG

-2671 IREGKKADVAD
+2671 IREGKKADMAD

-2737 GHVAKEHDYERFV
+2737 GHMAKEHDYERFV

-2842 GKKKGQDVLESGT
+2842 GKKKGQDVLESGA
-2855 KAASYAV
+2855 KAASYLA
-2862 PYPQQLNTWFF
+2862 PYPNQLNTWFF
-2873 NAADY
+2873 NAYDY

>member
-360 EASTETSTEY
+360 EAGTETSTEY

-623 QLIEANAQL
+623 KLIEANAQL

-817 KILFEKEFGEKLP
+817 KTLFEKEFGEKLP

-886 FQEINALNQFDPN
+886 FQEINALNQFDPS
-899 APDNSFVKSKWGGV
+899 APDNAFVKSKWGGV

-978 LIQRGNNG
+978 LIQRGNDG

-1062 KNPKIKVQN
+1062 KNPKIKAQN
-1071 ATTGPNS
+1071 AKTDPNS
-1078 AAFKKWFKNSKVVD
+1078 SAFKKWFKNSKVVD
-1092 ENGKPLVVPESKIY
+1092 ENGKPLVVYHGTKQGNFSSFDKSKIGAQTDY
-1106 KINGFLN
+1106 GYRGKGFYFTPQQELAAMYSRDWQKFKQVPNENGRVMPVYLSVQN
-1113 EGFGPYTYKD
+1113 PYIIKSKD
-1123 AHKAPSFDDT
+1123 AH
-1133 PISERLDLGGDY
+1133 
-1145 NLQEILQGNSPAPDD
+1145 N
-1160 YFSANGPR
+1160 
-1168 MYGYDTTPGK
+1168 M
-1178 ESWTAINKA
+1178 
-1187 RESGK
+1187 
-1192 KTITVYRAVPKDVL
+1192 
-1206 QPDFNNGEWVTL
+1206 L
-1218 SKKYAQMHGENRFDG
+1218 SKFESESFTR
-1233 EYRILEKEVPIQNV
+1233 
-1247 WWDGNDINEWGY
+1247 
-1259 DDGTGETPNLYLSIQ
+1259 
-1274 NPKYQQEIPGKL
+1274 KL
-1286 KDIEALREQGY
+1286 QEQGY
-1297 DGIITPD
+1297 DGVFVEMDDLVKSYDGELQEII
-1304 GKYFVFSVTQIK
+1304 VFEPTQIK

-1446 YVAEN
+1446 YMAEN

-1543 IYSEQMQGWSLYNGL
+1543 IYGEQMQGWSLYNGL
-1558 VSVRNE
+1558 VSVRNA

-1846 SHFATSNYAKEHGKR
+1846 SHFATSNYAKEHGKQ

-2329 NAFGKGQDNIWNEQ
+2329 NAFGKGQDNTWNEQ

-2842 GKKKGQDVLESGT
+2842 GKKKGQDVLESGA

>member
-1 MANEQESYIIDLSN
+1 MANEQESYIIDFSHT
-15 VPLPHSKHEDVQM
+15 PLPHSKHEDVQM

-33 QNPDKAAR
+33 QNPDRAAR

-56 SKDLERFEKL
+56 GKDLERFEKL

-75 DDLQQRAPNTYKLI
+75 DDLQQNAPSTYKLI

-114 ALNSFNVERLQAKK
+114 ALNSFNVERLNAKK
-128 AEALLKQRNADE
+128 AEVLLKQRDADE

-146 TEFADELEL
+146 TEFADELQL
-155 LERQIAAIP
+155 LERQISAIP
-164 QPQEGSAWSNWAW
+164 QPQEGSAWNNWAW

-192 AIAGAAGGAAVGA
+192 ALIGAAGGAAVGA
-205 GAGAAAGALGLG
+205 GVGAGVGALGLG
-217 AGAAPGAATGALWGA
+217 AGAVPGAATGALWGA

-254 GLRNLRDKNGQPIP
+254 GLRNLRDKNGNPIP
-268 VSAAIK
+268 VEAAIK
-274 ASCTVGYI
+274 ASRTVGYI

-310 GKAVSKVL
+310 GKTVSKVL

-331 AKIIEQNP
+331 AKIIKQNP

-350 LIKAAQVQLL
+350 LIKAAQVQLV
-360 EASTETSTEY
+360 EAGTETSTEY

-383 KAASKQPFE
+383 KTASKQPFE
-392 RRTLGQIAEESAE
+392 RRTFGQIAEESAE

-421 AASHLANSI
+421 SASHLANSI

-497 PHEFLQAIGPEAAAQ
+497 PHEFLQAIAPDAAAQ

-545 FDALVNDIKADPN
+545 FDALVNDMKADPN

-668 QQAYDQAREMYNKIK
+668 QQAYDQAREMYDKIK

-715 TENTDWAG
+715 TQDTDWAE

-817 KILFEKEFGEKLP
+817 KTLYEKEFGEKLP

-863 NINAEALT
+863 NINAEALM

-1035 RENSRTT
+1035 RENSRTA

-1062 KNPKIKVQN
+1062 KNPKIKAQN
-1071 ATTGPNS
+1071 AKTDPNA

-1123 AHKAPSFDDT
+1123 VHKAPSFDDT

-1178 ESWTAINKA
+1178 ESWNAINKA

-1206 QPDFNNGEWVTL
+1206 QPDFNNGEWITL

-1274 NPKYQQEIPGKL
+1274 NPKYQQEIPGEL

-1304 GKYFVFSVTQIK
+1304 GKYFVFSITQIK
-1316 SVYNRGTFDENN
+1316 SVYNQGTFDEHNPN
-1328 ANVYFQAVYHGSPHV
+1328 IYYQRAWQGSPHL

-1364 LYFAGNKET
+1364 LYFAQARAIGEKYRTALLQNRVTEVRVGDKKYTKRGLFSFFGEDQKPIDGALRHAVFFLARHKNKTEAIKGLRESYVAAKET
-1373 AERYREKLS
+1373 SPGYAQQL
-1382 RGIPRPD
+1382 
-1389 DVLIYDGKE
+1389 KE
-1398 YLPGDKSIM
+1398 AIKIVQSKDTKKIQS
-1407 REALD
+1407 
-1412 YVNDR
+1412 
-1417 GSKDKAA
+1417 GSK
-1424 RVLAKLKDDSEFYAK
+1424 
-1439 FWKDNEK
+1439 N
-1446 YVAEN
+1446 
-1451 KKSAEH
+1451 
-1457 YAELLRIVEGL
+1457 GQ
-1468 DPKKFTFKKG
+1468 
-1478 KLYEVEIPESELLLD
+1478 LYEVEIPENEVLLD
-1493 ENKTFNQQPKHV
+1493 EQKSFDKQPQSVQQALKKLAKDRV
-1505 QDILLAEFKRAVA
+1505 DFLGDYSLQEAIDENNTGGSMYDLLVLRLKDLWQQLGDKSGANPAE
-1518 NDGLEFAAEKTATLA
+1518 
-1533 DTNARVLQNF
+1533 
-1543 IYSEQMQGWSLYNGL
+1543 Y
-1558 VSVRNE
+1558 VSKELNE
-1564 QTGLPDRADLGARFV
+1564 YGV
-1579 SGWLN
+1579 
-1584 RIGIKG
+1584 KG
-1590 ITYNGRQDGQCYVIF
+1590 ITYDGRQDGRCFVIF
-1605 DDKAVDILNLY
+1605 DDKAIDILDKY
-1616 YQRAGQRA
+1616 YQGAAGRA
-1624 RGMFNELTNTITLT
+1624 RGMFNKATNTITIM

-1661 VNSGLASEEYKKDF
+1661 LNSGLASEDYKKDF
-1675 APLAKYLDIKEGQE
+1675 APLAKYLEIKEGQE

-1762 AAERERTYEPFT
+1762 AAERKRAYEPFT

-1846 SHFATSNYAKEHGKR
+1846 SHFATSNYAKEHGKQ

-1963 LALERDLFMNN
+1963 LALERDLFINN

-2018 AAVKTAMALK
+2018 AAVKTATALK

-2088 ILERL
+2088 ILQRL
-2093 GFGRAD
+2093 GFDRAD

-2137 DWRRLNIDQLQD
+2137 DWRRLNIGKLQD

-2199 ADNIEPEENKLKNF
+2199 ADNIEAEENKLKNF
-2213 AEGWLNSQVK
+2213 VEGWLNSQVK

-2245 RPVKDA
+2245 RPVKEA
-2251 ADGESVHLRRLTE
+2251 ADRESVHLRRLTE

-2329 NAFGKGQDNIWNEQ
+2329 NAFGKGQDNTWNEQ
-2343 MAQQLLRKNLT
+2343 MAQQLLRNNLT
-2354 TKDWDFVQGVW
+2354 AKDWDFVQGVW

-2477 DLYFRPI
+2477 DLYFRPV

-2508 GYRSFKAQLDNIAD
+2508 GYRSFKVQLDNIAD

-2581 AGFALAKYG
+2581 AGFALTKYG

-2737 GHVAKEHDYERFV
+2737 GHMAKEHDYERFV

-2760 TCSMLLAGKW
+2760 MCSMLLAGKW

-2842 GKKKGQDVLESGT
+2842 GKKKGQDVLESGA

>member
-1 MANEQESYIIDLSN
+1 MANEQESYIIDFSHT
-15 VPLPHSKHEDVQM
+15 PLPHSKHEDVQM

-33 QNPDKAAR
+33 QNPDRAAR

-56 SKDLERFEKL
+56 GKDLERFEKL

-75 DDLQQRAPNTYKLI
+75 DDLQQNAPSTYKLI

-114 ALNSFNVERLQAKK
+114 ALNSFNVERLNAKK
-128 AEALLKQRNADE
+128 VEVLLKQRDADE

-146 TEFADELEL
+146 TEFADELQL
-155 LERQIAAIP
+155 LERQISAIP
-164 QPQEGSAWSNWAW
+164 QPQEGSAWNNWAW

-192 AIAGAAGGAAVGA
+192 ALIGAAGGAAVGA
-205 GAGAAAGALGLG
+205 GVGAGVGALGLG
-217 AGAAPGAATGALWGA
+217 AGAVPGAATGALWGA

-254 GLRNLRDKNGQPIP
+254 GLRNLRDKNGNPIP
-268 VSAAIK
+268 VEAAIK
-274 ASCTVGYI
+274 ASRTVGYI

-310 GKAVSKVL
+310 GKTVSKVL

-350 LIKAAQVQLL
+350 LIKAAQVQLV
-360 EASTETSTEY
+360 EAGTETSTEY

-497 PHEFLQAIGPEAAAQ
+497 PHEFLQAIAPDAAAQ

-545 FDALVNDIKADPN
+545 FDALVNDMKADPN

-668 QQAYDQAREMYNKIK
+668 QQAYDQARKMYDKIK

-715 TENTDWAG
+715 TQDTDWAE

-817 KILFEKEFGEKLP
+817 KTLYEKEFGEKLP

-978 LIQRGNNG
+978 LIQRGNDG

-1062 KNPKIKVQN
+1062 KNPKIKAQN
-1071 ATTGPNS
+1071 AKTDPNS
-1078 AAFKKWFKNSKVVD
+1078 SAFKKWFKNSKVVD
-1092 ENGKPLVVPESKIY
+1092 ENGKPLVVYHGTKQGDFSSFDKSKIGAQTDY
-1106 KINGFLN
+1106 GYRGKGFYFTPQQELAAMYSRDWQKFKQVPNENGRVMPVYLSVQN
-1113 EGFGPYTYKD
+1113 PYIIKSKD
-1123 AHKAPSFDDT
+1123 AHN
-1133 PISERLDLGGDY
+1133 I
-1145 NLQEILQGNSPAPDD
+1145 
-1160 YFSANGPR
+1160 
-1168 MYGYDTTPGK
+1168 
-1178 ESWTAINKA
+1178 
-1187 RESGK
+1187 
-1192 KTITVYRAVPKDVL
+1192 
-1206 QPDFNNGEWVTL
+1206 L
-1218 SKKYAQMHGENRFDG
+1218 SKFESESFTR
-1233 EYRILEKEVPIQNV
+1233 
-1247 WWDGNDINEWGY
+1247 
-1259 DDGTGETPNLYLSIQ
+1259 
-1274 NPKYQQEIPGKL
+1274 KL
-1286 KDIEALREQGY
+1286 QEQGY
-1297 DGIITPD
+1297 DGVFVEMDDLVKSYDGELQEII
-1304 GKYFVFSVTQIK
+1304 VFEPTQIK

-1446 YVAEN
+1446 YAAEN

-1478 KLYEVEIPESELLLD
+1478 KLYEVEIPENELLLD

-1543 IYSEQMQGWSLYNGL
+1543 IYGEQMQGWSLYNGL
-1558 VSVRNE
+1558 VSVRNA

-1762 AAERERTYEPFT
+1762 AAERKRAYEPFT

-1846 SHFATSNYAKEHGKR
+1846 SHFATSNYAKEHGKQ

-1963 LALERDLFMNN
+1963 LALERDLFINN
-1974 AKAASVQRSLESK
+1974 AKAASMQRSLESK

-2018 AAVKTAMALK
+2018 AAVKTATALK

-2088 ILERL
+2088 ILQRL
-2093 GFGRAD
+2093 GFDRAD

-2137 DWRRLNIDQLQD
+2137 DWRRLNIDKLQD

-2199 ADNIEPEENKLKNF
+2199 ADNIEAEENKLKNF
-2213 AEGWLNSQVK
+2213 VEGWLNSQVK

-2245 RPVKDA
+2245 RPVKEA
-2251 ADGESVHLRRLTE
+2251 ADRESVHLRRLTE

-2329 NAFGKGQDNIWNEQ
+2329 NAFGKGQDNTWNEQ
-2343 MAQQLLRKNLT
+2343 MAQQLLRNNLT
-2354 TKDWDFVQGVW
+2354 AKDWDFVQGVW

-2477 DLYFRPI
+2477 DLYFRPV

-2581 AGFALAKYG
+2581 AGFALTKYG

-2737 GHVAKEHDYERFV
+2737 GHMAKEHDYERFV

-2842 GKKKGQDVLESGT
+2842 GKKKGQDVLESGA

>member
-360 EASTETSTEY
+360 EAGTETSTEY

-497 PHEFLQAIGPEAAAQ
+497 PHEFLQAIAPDAAAQ

-545 FDALVNDIKADPN
+545 FDALVNDMKADPN

-668 QQAYDQAREMYNKIK
+668 QQAYDQAREMYDKIK

-697 NGGLTPIIDYLIK
+697 NGGLTPIIDYLLK
-710 RGGVM
+710 RGGIA
-715 TENTDWAG
+715 TENTDWAE

-817 KILFEKEFGEKLP
+817 KTLYEKEFGEKLP

-978 LIQRGNNG
+978 LIQRGNDG

-1062 KNPKIKVQN
+1062 KNPKIKAQN
-1071 ATTGPNS
+1071 AKTDPNS

-1092 ENGKPLVVPESKIY
+1092 ENGQPLVVYHGTKQGDFSSFDKSKIGAQTDY
-1106 KINGFLN
+1106 GYRGKGFYFTPQQELAAMYSRDWQKFKQVPNENGRVMPVYLSVQN
-1113 EGFGPYTYKD
+1113 PYIIKSKD
-1123 AHKAPSFDDT
+1123 AHN
-1133 PISERLDLGGDY
+1133 I
-1145 NLQEILQGNSPAPDD
+1145 
-1160 YFSANGPR
+1160 
-1168 MYGYDTTPGK
+1168 
-1178 ESWTAINKA
+1178 
-1187 RESGK
+1187 
-1192 KTITVYRAVPKDVL
+1192 
-1206 QPDFNNGEWVTL
+1206 L
-1218 SKKYAQMHGENRFDG
+1218 SKFESESFTR
-1233 EYRILEKEVPIQNV
+1233 
-1247 WWDGNDINEWGY
+1247 
-1259 DDGTGETPNLYLSIQ
+1259 
-1274 NPKYQQEIPGKL
+1274 KL
-1286 KDIEALREQGY
+1286 QEQGY
-1297 DGIITPD
+1297 DGVFVEMDDLVKSYDGELQEII
-1304 GKYFVFSVTQIK
+1304 VFEPTQIK

-1543 IYSEQMQGWSLYNGL
+1543 IYGEQMQGWSLYNGL
-1558 VSVRNE
+1558 VSVRNA

-1762 AAERERTYEPFT
+1762 AAERERAYEPFT

-1831 ELAQQPEYQLANIVD
+1831 ELAQQPEYQLTNIVD
-1846 SHFATSNYAKEHGKR
+1846 SHFATSNYAKEHGKQ

-1963 LALERDLFMNN
+1963 LALERDLFINN

-2018 AAVKTAMALK
+2018 AAVKTATALK

-2093 GFGRAD
+2093 GFDRAD

-2137 DWRRLNIDQLQD
+2137 DWRRLNIDKLQD

-2199 ADNIEPEENKLKNF
+2199 ADNIEAEENKLKNF

-2245 RPVKDA
+2245 RPVKEA
-2251 ADGESVHLRRLTE
+2251 ADRESVHLRRLTE

-2329 NAFGKGQDNIWNEQ
+2329 NAFGKGQDNTWNEQ
-2343 MAQQLLRKNLT
+2343 MAQQLLRNNLT
-2354 TKDWDFVQGVW
+2354 AKDWDFVQGVW

-2477 DLYFRPI
+2477 DLYFRPV

-2581 AGFALAKYG
+2581 AGFALTKYG

-2737 GHVAKEHDYERFV
+2737 GHMAKEHDYERFV

-2842 GKKKGQDVLESGT
+2842 GKKKGQDVLESGA

>member
-360 EASTETSTEY
+360 EAGTETSTEY

-623 QLIEANAQL
+623 KLIEANAQL

-817 KILFEKEFGEKLP
+817 KTLFEKEFGEKLP

-913 AHGVISPEI
+913 AHGMISPEI

-978 LIQRGNNG
+978 LIQRGNDG

-1047 AKEPIGPNGTISIAN
+1047 AKEPSGPNGTISIAN
-1062 KNPKIKVQN
+1062 KNPKIKAQN
-1071 ATTGPNS
+1071 AKTDPNS

-1092 ENGKPLVVPESKIY
+1092 ENGKPLVVYHGTKQGNFSSFDKSKIGAQTDY
-1106 KINGFLN
+1106 GYRGKGFYFTPQQELAAMYSRDWQKFKQVPNENGRVMPVYLSVQN
-1113 EGFGPYTYKD
+1113 PYIIKSKD
-1123 AHKAPSFDDT
+1123 AH
-1133 PISERLDLGGDY
+1133 
-1145 NLQEILQGNSPAPDD
+1145 N
-1160 YFSANGPR
+1160 
-1168 MYGYDTTPGK
+1168 M
-1178 ESWTAINKA
+1178 
-1187 RESGK
+1187 
-1192 KTITVYRAVPKDVL
+1192 
-1206 QPDFNNGEWVTL
+1206 L
-1218 SKKYAQMHGENRFDG
+1218 SKFESESFTR
-1233 EYRILEKEVPIQNV
+1233 
-1247 WWDGNDINEWGY
+1247 
-1259 DDGTGETPNLYLSIQ
+1259 
-1274 NPKYQQEIPGKL
+1274 KL
-1286 KDIEALREQGY
+1286 QEQGY
-1297 DGIITPD
+1297 DGVFVEMDDLVKSYDGELQEII
-1304 GKYFVFSVTQIK
+1304 VFEPTQIK

-1446 YVAEN
+1446 YMAEN

-1543 IYSEQMQGWSLYNGL
+1543 IYGEQMQGWSLYNGL
-1558 VSVRNE
+1558 VSVRNA

-1703 EAYLREGQAPTLELG
+1703 EAYLREGQAPMLELG

-1846 SHFATSNYAKEHGKR
+1846 SHFATSNYAKEHGKQ

-2329 NAFGKGQDNIWNEQ
+2329 NAFGKGQDNTWNEQ

-2842 GKKKGQDVLESGT
+2842 GKKKGQDVLESGA

>member
-310 GKAVSKVL
+310 GKTIGKVL

-350 LIKAAQVQLL
+350 LIKAAQVQLV

-488 RVAQENQVD
+488 RVAQENKVD

-545 FDALVNDIKADPN
+545 FDALVNDMKADPN

-564 VAEEQQLQQAEL
+564 VAEEQQLQQTEL

-595 ELDAAKQDWL
+595 ELDAANQDWL

-668 QQAYDQAREMYNKIK
+668 QQAYDQAREMYDKIK

-715 TENTDWAG
+715 TQDTDWAG

-817 KILFEKEFGEKLP
+817 KTLYEKEFGEKLP
-830 DRGTRALKNLHYF
+830 ERGTRALKDLHRY

-978 LIQRGNNG
+978 LIQRGNDG

-1062 KNPKIKVQN
+1062 KNPKIKAQN
-1071 ATTGPNS
+1071 AKTDPNS

-1092 ENGKPLVVPESKIY
+1092 ENGQPLVVPESKIY

-1304 GKYFVFSVTQIK
+1304 GKYFVFSITQIK
-1316 SVYNRGTFDENN
+1316 SVYNQGTFDEHNPN
-1328 ANVYFQAVYHGSPHV
+1328 IYYQRAWQGSPHL

-1364 LYFAGNKET
+1364 LYFAQARSIGEKYRTALLQNRVTEVSVGGKKYTKRGLFSFFGEDQKPIDGALRHAVFFLSRHKNKTEAIKGLRASYVAAKET
-1373 AERYREKLS
+1373 S
-1382 RGIPRPD
+1382 
-1389 DVLIYDGKE
+1389 
-1398 YLPGDKSIM
+1398 PGYAQQLAQAIKIVQSKDTKKIQS
-1407 REALD
+1407 
-1412 YVNDR
+1412 
-1417 GSKDKAA
+1417 GSK
-1424 RVLAKLKDDSEFYAK
+1424 
-1439 FWKDNEK
+1439 N
-1446 YVAEN
+1446 
-1451 KKSAEH
+1451 
-1457 YAELLRIVEGL
+1457 GQ
-1468 DPKKFTFKKG
+1468 
-1478 KLYEVEIPESELLLD
+1478 LYEVEIPENEVLLD
-1493 ENKTFNQQPKHV
+1493 EQKPF
-1505 QDILLAEFKRAVA
+1505 
-1518 NDGLEFAAEKTATLA
+1518 
-1533 DTNARVLQNF
+1533 
-1543 IYSEQMQGWSLYNGL
+1543 SEQPSSVQQALKKLAKDRVDFLDDYSLQEAIEENNTGGSMYDLL
-1558 VSVRNE
+1558 VLRLKDLWQQLGDKSGANPAEYVSKELNE
-1564 QTGLPDRADLGARFV
+1564 YGV
-1579 SGWLN
+1579 
-1584 RIGIKG
+1584 KG
-1590 ITYNGRQDGQCYVIF
+1590 ITYDGRQDGRCFVIF
-1605 DDKAVDILNLY
+1605 DDKAIDILDKY
-1616 YQRAGQRA
+1616 YQGVAGRA
-1624 RGMFNELTNTITLT
+1624 RGMFNKATNTITIM

-1846 SHFATSNYAKEHGKR
+1846 SHFATSNYAKEHGKQ

-1974 AKAASVQRSLESK
+1974 AKAASMQRSLESK

-2018 AAVKTAMALK
+2018 AAVKTATALK
-2028 NQDYEAAAQHK
+2028 NQDYDAAAQHK

-2329 NAFGKGQDNIWNEQ
+2329 NAFGKGQDNTWNEQ

-2581 AGFALAKYG
+2581 AGFALTKYG

-2737 GHVAKEHDYERFV
+2737 GHVAKKHDYERFV

-2842 GKKKGQDVLESGT
+2842 GKKKGQDVLESGA

>member
-817 KILFEKEFGEKLP
+817 KTLYEKEFGEKLP

-978 LIQRGNNG
+978 LIQRGNDG

-1062 KNPKIKVQN
+1062 KNPKIKAQN
-1071 ATTGPNS
+1071 AKTGPNS

-1274 NPKYQQEIPGKL
+1274 NPKYQQEIPGNL

-1446 YVAEN
+1446 YAAEN

-1543 IYSEQMQGWSLYNGL
+1543 IYGEQMQGWSLYNGL
-1558 VSVRNE
+1558 VSVRNA

-1846 SHFATSNYAKEHGKR
+1846 SHFATSNYAKEHGKQ

-2028 NQDYEAAAQHK
+2028 NQDYEAASQHK

-2329 NAFGKGQDNIWNEQ
+2329 NAFGKGQDNTWNEQ

-2842 GKKKGQDVLESGT
+2842 GKKKGQDVLESGA

-2873 NAADY
+2873 NAYDY

>member
-41 VQQWATKTGYAPEVI
+41 VQQWAAKTGYAPEVI

-75 DDLQQRAPNTYKLI
+75 DDLQQNAPSTYKLI

-128 AEALLKQRNADE
+128 AAALLKQREADE
-140 KGAAYG
+140 KGATYG

-205 GAGAAAGALGLG
+205 GVGAGIGALGLG

-254 GLRNLRDKNGQPIP
+254 GLRNLRDKNGNPIP
-268 VSAAIK
+268 VEAAIK
-274 ASCTVGYI
+274 ASRTVGYI

-310 GKAVSKVL
+310 GKTIGKVL

-360 EASTETSTEY
+360 EAGTETSTEY

-383 KAASKQPFE
+383 KRASGQPFE
-392 RRTLGQIAEESAE
+392 RRTISGTMAESAE

-497 PHEFLQAIGPEAAAQ
+497 PHEFLQAIGPDAAAQ

-545 FDALVNDIKADPN
+545 FDALVNDMKADPN

-668 QQAYDQAREMYNKIK
+668 QQAYDQAREMYGKIK

-737 LVNNRNGLEMRRA
+737 LVNNRNGLSMRDA

-771 PGATTA
+771 PGATTP

-817 KILFEKEFGEKLP
+817 KTLYEKEFGEKLP
-830 DRGTRALKNLHYF
+830 ERGTRALKDLHRY

-863 NINAEALT
+863 NINAEALM
-871 AGSFDF
+871 ANNFDF
-877 AQENANADL
+877 GGEGGREL
-886 FQEINALNQFDPN
+886 FQFAGRN
-899 APDNSFVKSKWGGV
+899 
-913 AHGVISPEI
+913 
-922 AQTANIQPGE
+922 AQTADPLKLAEAEKMLKEGKDPEQVRKQTGWFKGADGKLRFEISDKDAEILPAALEHFGNRVNFQHEAQLAYERLQTYKEEQKHQPNKYKPGVVEELIQMADEDLGK
-932 IRVYNSLLKHLSVV
+932 YNKKSFDYAEPLLLKNVLKHDALFKAYPFLENVRV
-946 KKGET
+946 EIDT
-951 MSRLEQIGKLGYDN
+951 MSGDSMGTYYPENNIIYLSGELFEQVKQRYNKNFNREKSVQEAKSVLMHEIQHAIQYAEDFARGGNMDEFVDFARKRDLE
-965 PIEFIDG
+965 
-972 VMERLA
+972 
-978 LIQRGNNG
+978 IQR
-986 SLLLT
+986 
-991 GKVGLNHTVA
+991 
-1001 IKLEPGNGFYKVT
+1001 
-1014 TLMPRRKIDNKK
+1014 
-1026 TVWEAALPL
+1026 AALEK
-1035 RENSRTT
+1035 RQEG
-1042 GEIGS
+1042 GEDVADELGQIDFELSQYDDFNTYDQYKHLAGEVE
-1047 AKEPIGPNGTISIAN
+1047 ARNTQRRMNMTAEERAAAN
-1062 KNPKIKVQN
+1062 
-1071 ATTGPNS
+1071 
-1078 AAFKKWFKNSKVVD
+1078 
-1092 ENGKPLVVPESKIY
+1092 PESTQDVKTADAIV
-1106 KINGFLN
+1106 KFSNGQEFAYN
-1113 EGFGPYTYKD
+1113 PQQGREFYQRAWHGTPY
-1123 AHKAPSFDDT
+1123 
-1133 PISERLDLGGDY
+1133 
-1145 NLQEILQGNSPAPDD
+1145 
-1160 YFSANGPR
+1160 
-1168 MYGYDTTPGK
+1168 
-1178 ESWTAINKA
+1178 
-1187 RESGK
+1187 
-1192 KTITVYRAVPKDVL
+1192 
-1206 QPDFNNGEWVTL
+1206 DFAE
-1218 SKKYAQMHGENRFDG
+1218 
-1233 EYRILEKEVPIQNV
+1233 
-1247 WWDGNDINEWGY
+1247 
-1259 DDGTGETPNLYLSIQ
+1259 
-1274 NPKYQQEIPGKL
+1274 
-1286 KDIEALREQGY
+1286 
-1297 DGIITPD
+1297 
-1304 GKYFVFSVTQIK
+1304 
-1316 SVYNRGTFDENN
+1316 
-1328 ANVYFQAVYHGSPHV
+1328 
-1343 FDKFALSA
+1343 FALSA

-1364 LYFAGNKET
+1364 LYFA
-1373 AERYREKLS
+1373 
-1382 RGIPRPD
+1382 
-1389 DVLIYDGKE
+1389 
-1398 YLPGDKSIM
+1398 
-1407 REALD
+1407 
-1412 YVNDR
+1412 
-1417 GSKDKAA
+1417 
-1424 RVLAKLKDDSEFYAK
+1424 KLKDVSEHYRLKLQRKIRERFEYRVNGQKVDDTTRYFINNEIDGNAVYEAAQGNYQPFRDSVARIIKHYKENTVYADLVK
-1439 FWKDNEK
+1439 ELRAVKESIVKNPKLTITQFLKDNKGTRYESIVKSARSFAKMQKRKANMQDVLVALNGHLDVFEK
-1446 YVAEN
+1446 ARNFELQKADVLSKIDLDKFSAKEN
-1451 KKSAEH
+1451 KGQ
-1457 YAELLRIVEGL
+1457 L
-1468 DPKKFTFKKG
+1468 F
-1478 KLYEVEIPESELLLD
+1478 EVEIPENDVLLNED
-1493 ENKTFNQQPKHV
+1493 KTFNEQPEKV
-1505 QDILLAEFKRAVA
+1505 KNAVLALAEDNEILPELATQEGRDNITGRGIYESIARY
-1518 NDGLEFAAEKTATLA
+1518 FAYLGTDQGNTAP
-1533 DTNARVLQNF
+1533 
-1543 IYSEQMQGWSLYNGL
+1543 IEI
-1558 VSVRNE
+1558 
-1564 QTGLPDRADLGARFV
+1564 
-1579 SGWLN
+1579 LN
-1584 RIGIKG
+1584 RTEYTKAASLELNKHGIKG
-1590 ITYNGRQDGQCYVIF
+1590 ISYDGHLDGECFVIF

-1616 YQRAGQRA
+1616 YQEAAGRM
-1624 RGMFNELTNTITLT
+1624 RGKFNELTNTITLT

-1718 RLFGRFRRWLIGVYR
+1718 RLFGRFRRWLVSVYR

-1803 QRELEEL
+1803 QREFEEL

-1831 ELAQQPEYQLANIVD
+1831 ELAQQPEYQLANIVE
-1846 SHFATSNYAKEHGKR
+1846 SHFATSNYAKEHGKQ
-1861 TETLEDGT
+1861 TETLDDGT

-2018 AAVKTAMALK
+2018 AAVKTATALK

-2088 ILERL
+2088 ILQRL

-2329 NAFGKGQDNIWNEQ
+2329 NAFGKGQDNTWNEQ

-2354 TKDWDFVQGVW
+2354 AKDWDFVQGVW

-2497 EDALKRNLGRG
+2497 EDALKRNLGRA

-2548 LAAKTSIVIENL
+2548 LAAKTSIIIENL

-2581 AGFALAKYG
+2581 AAFAMTKYG
-2590 PQSIARTESALALQQ
+2590 PQSFARTESAQALQQ

-2650 TDDFFAIPMWWTC
+2650 TDDFFAIPMWFTC

-2682 KLAIERAD
+2682 KLAVERAD

-2722 SSFMNNEFNRWCREM
+2722 SSFMNNEFNRWCREL

-2750 YFVANRMMWV
+2750 YFVANRMAWV
-2760 TCSMLLAGKW
+2760 TCSLLLAGKW

-2776 KELLKWWFG
+2776 DELLKWWFG
-2785 GAIDNIGGMFFIL
+2785 GALDNIGGMFFIL

-2842 GKKKGQDVLESGT
+2842 GKKKGQDVLESGA

-2878 VFNGSTPRPRD
+2878 AFNGSTPRARD
-2889 LYRRR
+2889 FYRRR
-2894 PKKERGN
+2894 PKRERGK

>member
-75 DDLQQRAPNTYKLI
+75 DDLQQNAPSTYKLI

-310 GKAVSKVL
+310 GKTIGKVL

-350 LIKAAQVQLL
+350 LIKAAQVQLV

-370 AQNVVQLT
+370 TQNVVQLT

-488 RVAQENQVD
+488 RVAQENKVD

-545 FDALVNDIKADPN
+545 FDALVNDMKADPN

-715 TENTDWAG
+715 TQDTDWAG

-817 KILFEKEFGEKLP
+817 KTLFEKEFGEKLP

-978 LIQRGNNG
+978 LIQRGNDG

-1062 KNPKIKVQN
+1062 KNPKIKAQN
-1071 ATTGPNS
+1071 AKTDPNS

-1092 ENGKPLVVPESKIY
+1092 ENGQPLVVYHGTKQGDFSSFDKSKIGAQTDY
-1106 KINGFLN
+1106 GYRGKGFYFTPQQELAAMYSRDWQKFKQVPNENGRVMPVYLSVQN
-1113 EGFGPYTYKD
+1113 PYIIKSKD
-1123 AHKAPSFDDT
+1123 AH
-1133 PISERLDLGGDY
+1133 
-1145 NLQEILQGNSPAPDD
+1145 N
-1160 YFSANGPR
+1160 
-1168 MYGYDTTPGK
+1168 M
-1178 ESWTAINKA
+1178 
-1187 RESGK
+1187 
-1192 KTITVYRAVPKDVL
+1192 
-1206 QPDFNNGEWVTL
+1206 L
-1218 SKKYAQMHGENRFDG
+1218 SKFESESFTR
-1233 EYRILEKEVPIQNV
+1233 
-1247 WWDGNDINEWGY
+1247 
-1259 DDGTGETPNLYLSIQ
+1259 
-1274 NPKYQQEIPGKL
+1274 KL
-1286 KDIEALREQGY
+1286 QEQGY
-1297 DGIITPD
+1297 DGVFVEMDDLVKSYDGELQEII
-1304 GKYFVFSVTQIK
+1304 VFEPTQIK

-1446 YVAEN
+1446 YAAEN

-1478 KLYEVEIPESELLLD
+1478 KLYEVEIPENDVLLNED
-1493 ENKTFNQQPKHV
+1493 KTFSEQPEKV
-1505 QDILLAEFKRAVA
+1505 KNAVLALAEDNEILPELTTQEGRDNMTGRGIYESIARH
-1518 NDGLEFAAEKTATLA
+1518 FAYLGTDQGGTAP
-1533 DTNARVLQNF
+1533 
-1543 IYSEQMQGWSLYNGL
+1543 IEI
-1558 VSVRNE
+1558 
-1564 QTGLPDRADLGARFV
+1564 
-1579 SGWLN
+1579 LN
-1584 RIGIKG
+1584 RTEYAKAASLELNKHGIKG
-1590 ITYNGRQDGQCYVIF
+1590 ISYDGHLDGECFVIF

-1762 AAERERTYEPFT
+1762 AAERERAYEPFT

-1846 SHFATSNYAKEHGKR
+1846 SHFATSNYAKEHGKQ

-2329 NAFGKGQDNIWNEQ
+2329 NAFGKGQDNTWNEQ
-2343 MAQQLLRKNLT
+2343 MAQQLLRNNLT
-2354 TKDWDFVQGVW
+2354 AKDWDFVQGVW

-2477 DLYFRPI
+2477 DLYFRPV

-2581 AGFALAKYG
+2581 AGFALTKYG

-2737 GHVAKEHDYERFV
+2737 GHMAKEHDYERFV

-2842 GKKKGQDVLESGT
+2842 GKKKGQDVLESGA

>member
-360 EASTETSTEY
+360 EAGTETSTEY

-623 QLIEANAQL
+623 KLIEANAQL

-817 KILFEKEFGEKLP
+817 KTLFEKEFGEKLP

-913 AHGVISPEI
+913 AHGMISPEI

-978 LIQRGNNG
+978 LIQRGNDG

-1047 AKEPIGPNGTISIAN
+1047 AKEPSGPNGTISIAN
-1062 KNPKIKVQN
+1062 KNPKIKAQN
-1071 ATTGPNS
+1071 AKTDPNS

-1092 ENGKPLVVPESKIY
+1092 ENGKPLVVYHGTKQGNFSSFDKSKIGAQTDY
-1106 KINGFLN
+1106 GYRGKGFYFTPQQELAAMYSRDWQKFKQVPNENGRVMPVYLSVQN
-1113 EGFGPYTYKD
+1113 PYIIKSKD
-1123 AHKAPSFDDT
+1123 AH
-1133 PISERLDLGGDY
+1133 
-1145 NLQEILQGNSPAPDD
+1145 N
-1160 YFSANGPR
+1160 
-1168 MYGYDTTPGK
+1168 M
-1178 ESWTAINKA
+1178 
-1187 RESGK
+1187 
-1192 KTITVYRAVPKDVL
+1192 
-1206 QPDFNNGEWVTL
+1206 L
-1218 SKKYAQMHGENRFDG
+1218 SKFESESFTR
-1233 EYRILEKEVPIQNV
+1233 
-1247 WWDGNDINEWGY
+1247 
-1259 DDGTGETPNLYLSIQ
+1259 
-1274 NPKYQQEIPGKL
+1274 KL
-1286 KDIEALREQGY
+1286 QEQGY
-1297 DGIITPD
+1297 DGVFVEMDDLVKSYDGELQEII
-1304 GKYFVFSVTQIK
+1304 VFEPTQIK

-1446 YVAEN
+1446 YMAEN

-1543 IYSEQMQGWSLYNGL
+1543 IYGEQMQGWSLYNGL
-1558 VSVRNE
+1558 VSVRNA

-1846 SHFATSNYAKEHGKR
+1846 SHFATSNYAKEHGKQ

-2329 NAFGKGQDNIWNEQ
+2329 NAFGKGQDNTWNEQ

-2842 GKKKGQDVLESGT
+2842 GKKKGQDVLESGA

>member
-1 MANEQESYIIDLSN
+1 MANEQESYIIDFSHT
-15 VPLPHSKHEDVQM
+15 PLPHSKHEDVQM

-33 QNPDKAAR
+33 QNPDRAAR

-56 SKDLERFEKL
+56 GKDLERFEKL

-75 DDLQQRAPNTYKLI
+75 DDLQQNAPSTYKLI

-114 ALNSFNVERLQAKK
+114 ALNSFNVERLNAKK
-128 AEALLKQRNADE
+128 AEVLLKQRDADE
-140 KGAAYG
+140 RGAAYG
-146 TEFADELEL
+146 TEFADELQL
-155 LERQIAAIP
+155 LERQISAIP
-164 QPQEGSAWSNWAW
+164 QPQEGSAWNNWAW

-192 AIAGAAGGAAVGA
+192 ALIGAAGGAAVGA
-205 GAGAAAGALGLG
+205 GVGAGVGALGLG
-217 AGAAPGAATGALWGA
+217 AGAVPGAATGALWGA

-254 GLRNLRDKNGQPIP
+254 GLRNLRDKNGNPIP
-268 VSAAIK
+268 VEAAIK
-274 ASCTVGYI
+274 ASRTVGYI

-310 GKAVSKVL
+310 GKTVSKVL

-350 LIKAAQVQLL
+350 LIKAAQVQLV
-360 EASTETSTEY
+360 EAGTETSTEY

-497 PHEFLQAIGPEAAAQ
+497 PHEFLQAIAPDAAAQ

-545 FDALVNDIKADPN
+545 FDALVNDMKADPN

-668 QQAYDQAREMYNKIK
+668 QQAYDQAREMYDKIK

-715 TENTDWAG
+715 TQDTDWAE

-817 KILFEKEFGEKLP
+817 KTLYEKEFGEKLP

-978 LIQRGNNG
+978 LIQRGNDG

-1062 KNPKIKVQN
+1062 KNPKIKAQN
-1071 ATTGPNS
+1071 AKTDPNS
-1078 AAFKKWFKNSKVVD
+1078 SAFKKWFKNSKVVD
-1092 ENGKPLVVPESKIY
+1092 ENGKPLVVYHGTKQGDFSSFDKSKIGAQTDY
-1106 KINGFLN
+1106 GYRGKGFYFTPQQELAAMYSRDWQKFKQVPNENGRVMPVYLSVQN
-1113 EGFGPYTYKD
+1113 PYIIKSKD
-1123 AHKAPSFDDT
+1123 AHN
-1133 PISERLDLGGDY
+1133 I
-1145 NLQEILQGNSPAPDD
+1145 
-1160 YFSANGPR
+1160 
-1168 MYGYDTTPGK
+1168 
-1178 ESWTAINKA
+1178 
-1187 RESGK
+1187 
-1192 KTITVYRAVPKDVL
+1192 
-1206 QPDFNNGEWVTL
+1206 L
-1218 SKKYAQMHGENRFDG
+1218 SKFESESFTR
-1233 EYRILEKEVPIQNV
+1233 
-1247 WWDGNDINEWGY
+1247 
-1259 DDGTGETPNLYLSIQ
+1259 
-1274 NPKYQQEIPGKL
+1274 KL
-1286 KDIEALREQGY
+1286 QEQGY
-1297 DGIITPD
+1297 DGVFVEMDDLVKSYDGELQEII
-1304 GKYFVFSVTQIK
+1304 VFEPTQIK

-1446 YVAEN
+1446 YAAEN

-1518 NDGLEFAAEKTATLA
+1518 NDGLEFSAEKTATLA

-1543 IYSEQMQGWSLYNGL
+1543 IYGEQMQGWSLYNGL
-1558 VSVRNE
+1558 VSVRNA

-1762 AAERERTYEPFT
+1762 AAERKRAHEPFT

-1846 SHFATSNYAKEHGKR
+1846 SHFATSNYAKEHGKQ

-1963 LALERDLFMNN
+1963 LALERDLFINN

-2018 AAVKTAMALK
+2018 AAVKTATALK

-2088 ILERL
+2088 ILQRL
-2093 GFGRAD
+2093 GFDRAD

-2137 DWRRLNIDQLQD
+2137 DWRRLNIDKLQD

-2161 NFEHRLFTMHR
+2161 NFENRLFTMHR

-2199 ADNIEPEENKLKNF
+2199 ADNIEAEENKLKNF
-2213 AEGWLNSQVK
+2213 VEGWLNSQVK

-2245 RPVKDA
+2245 RPVKEA
-2251 ADGESVHLRRLTE
+2251 ADRESVHLRRLTE

-2329 NAFGKGQDNIWNEQ
+2329 NAFGKGQDNTWNEQ
-2343 MAQQLLRKNLT
+2343 MAQQLLRNNLT
-2354 TKDWDFVQGVW
+2354 AKDWDFVQGVW

-2477 DLYFRPI
+2477 DLYFRPV

-2581 AGFALAKYG
+2581 AGFALTKYG

-2737 GHVAKEHDYERFV
+2737 GHMAKEHDYERFV

-2827 DMIIKPADTMLGFAG
+2827 DMIIKPADTMLGFAD
-2842 GKKKGQDVLESGT
+2842 GKKKGQDVLESGA

>member
-146 TEFADELEL
+146 TEFDDELEL

-205 GAGAAAGALGLG
+205 GAGAGVGALGLG
-217 AGAAPGAATGALWGA
+217 AGAVPGAATGALWGA

-254 GLRNLRDKNGQPIP
+254 GLRNLRDKNGNPIP
-268 VSAAIK
+268 VEAAIK
-274 ASCTVGYI
+274 ASRMVGYI

-310 GKAVSKVL
+310 GKTVSKVL

-360 EASTETSTEY
+360 EAGTETSTEY

-392 RRTLGQIAEESAE
+392 RRTFGQIAEESAE

-497 PHEFLQAIGPEAAAQ
+497 PHEFLQAIGPDAAAQ

-545 FDALVNDIKADPN
+545 FDALVNDMKADPN

-595 ELDAAKQDWL
+595 ELDAANQDWL

-668 QQAYDQAREMYNKIK
+668 QQAYDHAKEVYAKIK
-683 DALARNEETRAQQE
+683 DALTQNEETLAAQE
-697 NGGLTPIIDYLIK
+697 KGGATPIIDYLLK
-710 RGGVM
+710 RGGVA

-731 ESNVLG
+731 ESNIYG
-737 LVNNRNGLEMRRA
+737 LVNNKNGMKLYEAALAVQEYLEE
-750 ADIIQAY
+750 
-757 LQDNGWGSL
+757 NGYGSL
-766 IDLSD
+766 INLEDT
-771 PGATTA
+771 GATTA
-777 DVPDLIE
+777 DVPDLIA
-784 AVNREL
+784 AVNEEVGKYIPL
-790 SNYVPMYKRDTY
+790 TKRDRY
-802 SKRLNEILNVSTGQF
+802 NKRLNDILNVSTGQF
-817 KILFEKEFGEKLP
+817 KTLFEKEFGEKLP

-877 AQENANADL
+877 AQENTNADL
-886 FQEINALNQFDPN
+886 FQEINALNQFDPS
-899 APDNSFVKSKWGGV
+899 APDNAFVKSKWGGV

-978 LIQRGNNG
+978 LIQRGNDG

-1062 KNPKIKVQN
+1062 KNPKIKAQN
-1071 ATTGPNS
+1071 AKTDPNS

-1123 AHKAPSFDDT
+1123 VHKAPSFDDT

-1178 ESWTAINKA
+1178 ESWIAINKA

-1316 SVYNRGTFDENN
+1316 SVYNRGTFDEHNPN
-1328 ANVYFQAVYHGSPHV
+1328 IYYQRAWQGSPHL

-1364 LYFAGNKET
+1364 LYFAQVRAIGEKYRTALLQNRVTEVSVGGKKYTKRGLFSFFGEDQKPIDGALRHAVFFLSRNKNKTEAIKGLRASYVAAKET
-1373 AERYREKLS
+1373 S
-1382 RGIPRPD
+1382 
-1389 DVLIYDGKE
+1389 
-1398 YLPGDKSIM
+1398 PGYAQQLAQAIKIVQSKDTKKIQS
-1407 REALD
+1407 
-1412 YVNDR
+1412 
-1417 GSKDKAA
+1417 GSK
-1424 RVLAKLKDDSEFYAK
+1424 
-1439 FWKDNEK
+1439 N
-1446 YVAEN
+1446 
-1451 KKSAEH
+1451 
-1457 YAELLRIVEGL
+1457 GQ
-1468 DPKKFTFKKG
+1468 
-1478 KLYEVEIPESELLLD
+1478 LYEVEIPENDVLLD
-1493 ENKTFNQQPKHV
+1493 EQKPF
-1505 QDILLAEFKRAVA
+1505 
-1518 NDGLEFAAEKTATLA
+1518 
-1533 DTNARVLQNF
+1533 
-1543 IYSEQMQGWSLYNGL
+1543 SEQPSRVQQALKKLAKDRVDFLGDYSLQEAIDENNTGGSMYDLL
-1558 VSVRNE
+1558 VLRLKDLWQQLGDKSGANPAEYVSKELNE
-1564 QTGLPDRADLGARFV
+1564 YGV
-1579 SGWLN
+1579 
-1584 RIGIKG
+1584 KG
-1590 ITYNGRQDGQCYVIF
+1590 ITYDGRQDGRCFVIF
-1605 DDKAVDILNLY
+1605 DDKAIDILDKY
-1616 YQRAGQRA
+1616 YQGAAGRM
-1624 RGMFNELTNTITLT
+1624 RGKFNELTNTITLT

-1821 EEKETEAAEK
+1821 EEKETEAVEK

-1846 SHFATSNYAKEHGKR
+1846 SHFATSNYAKEHGKQ

-1912 LAERLVSTKDFNQ
+1912 LAERLVNTKDFNQ
-1925 ALAEEVDRR
+1925 ALAEEVARR

-1974 AKAASVQRSLESK
+1974 AKAASMQRSLESK

-2018 AAVKTAMALK
+2018 AAVKTATALK

-2099 YDSSNKVETLKE
+2099 YDSSNKMETLKE

-2149 VMSALRNIHHTA
+2149 VMSALRNIHYTA

-2329 NAFGKGQDNIWNEQ
+2329 NAFGKGQDNTWNEQ

-2581 AGFALAKYG
+2581 AGFALTKYG

>member
-360 EASTETSTEY
+360 EAGTETSTEY

-497 PHEFLQAIGPEAAAQ
+497 PHEFLQAIAPDAAAQ

-545 FDALVNDIKADPN
+545 FDALVNDMKADPN

-668 QQAYDQAREMYNKIK
+668 QQAYDQAREMYDKIK

-697 NGGLTPIIDYLIK
+697 NGGLTPIIDYLLK
-710 RGGVM
+710 RGGIA
-715 TENTDWAG
+715 TENTDWAE

-817 KILFEKEFGEKLP
+817 KTLYEKEFGEKLP

-978 LIQRGNNG
+978 LIQRGNDG

-1062 KNPKIKVQN
+1062 KNPKIKAQN
-1071 ATTGPNS
+1071 AKTDPNS

-1092 ENGKPLVVPESKIY
+1092 ENGQPLVVYHGTKQGDFSSFDKSKIGAQTDY
-1106 KINGFLN
+1106 GYRGKGFYFTPQQELAAMYSRDWQKFKQVPNENGRVMPVYLSVQN
-1113 EGFGPYTYKD
+1113 PYIIKSKD
-1123 AHKAPSFDDT
+1123 AHN
-1133 PISERLDLGGDY
+1133 I
-1145 NLQEILQGNSPAPDD
+1145 
-1160 YFSANGPR
+1160 
-1168 MYGYDTTPGK
+1168 
-1178 ESWTAINKA
+1178 
-1187 RESGK
+1187 
-1192 KTITVYRAVPKDVL
+1192 
-1206 QPDFNNGEWVTL
+1206 L
-1218 SKKYAQMHGENRFDG
+1218 SKFESESFTR
-1233 EYRILEKEVPIQNV
+1233 
-1247 WWDGNDINEWGY
+1247 
-1259 DDGTGETPNLYLSIQ
+1259 
-1274 NPKYQQEIPGKL
+1274 KL
-1286 KDIEALREQGY
+1286 QEQGY
-1297 DGIITPD
+1297 DGVFVEMDDLVKSYDGELQEII
-1304 GKYFVFSVTQIK
+1304 VFEPTQIK

-1543 IYSEQMQGWSLYNGL
+1543 IYGEQMQGWSLYNGL
-1558 VSVRNE
+1558 VSVRNA

-1762 AAERERTYEPFT
+1762 AAERERAYEPFT

-1831 ELAQQPEYQLANIVD
+1831 ELAQQPEYQLTNIVD
-1846 SHFATSNYAKEHGKR
+1846 SHFATSNYAKEHGKQ

-1963 LALERDLFMNN
+1963 LALERDLFINN

-2018 AAVKTAMALK
+2018 AAVKTATALK

-2088 ILERL
+2088 ILQRL
-2093 GFGRAD
+2093 GFDRAD

-2137 DWRRLNIDQLQD
+2137 DWRRLNIDKLQD

-2199 ADNIEPEENKLKNF
+2199 ADNIEAEENKLKNF

-2245 RPVKDA
+2245 RPVKEA
-2251 ADGESVHLRRLTE
+2251 ADRESVHLRRLTE

-2329 NAFGKGQDNIWNEQ
+2329 NAFGKGQDNTWNEQ
-2343 MAQQLLRKNLT
+2343 MAQQLLRNNLT
-2354 TKDWDFVQGVW
+2354 AKDWDFVQGVW

-2477 DLYFRPI
+2477 DLYFRPV

-2581 AGFALAKYG
+2581 AGFALTKYG

-2737 GHVAKEHDYERFV
+2737 GHMAKEHDYERFV

-2842 GKKKGQDVLESGT
+2842 GKKKGQDVLESGA

>member
-1 MANEQESYIIDLSN
+1 MANEQESYIIDFSHT
-15 VPLPHSKHEDVQM
+15 PLPHSKHEDVQM

-128 AEALLKQRNADE
+128 AEALLKQRDADE

-205 GAGAAAGALGLG
+205 GVGAAAGAAGLG
-217 AGAAPGAATGALWGA
+217 AGALPGAATGAVWGG

-254 GLRNLRDKNGQPIP
+254 GLRNLRDKNGNPIP
-268 VSAAIK
+268 VEAAIK
-274 ASCTVGYI
+274 ASRTVGYI

-310 GKAVSKVL
+310 GKTVSKVL

-350 LIKAAQVQLL
+350 LIKAAQVQLV
-360 EASTETSTEY
+360 EAGTETSTEY

-383 KAASKQPFE
+383 KTASKQPFE

-421 AASHLANSI
+421 SASHLANSI

-497 PHEFLQAIGPEAAAQ
+497 PHEFLQAIAPDAAAQ

-545 FDALVNDIKADPN
+545 FDALVNDMKADPN

-668 QQAYDQAREMYNKIK
+668 QQAYDQAREMYDKIK

-715 TENTDWAG
+715 TQDTDWAG

-817 KILFEKEFGEKLP
+817 KTLYEKEFGEKLP

-899 APDNSFVKSKWGGV
+899 APDNSFVKSKWEGV

-978 LIQRGNNG
+978 LIQRGNDG

-1062 KNPKIKVQN
+1062 KNPKIKAQN
-1071 ATTGPNS
+1071 AKTDPNS

-1092 ENGKPLVVPESKIY
+1092 ENGQPLVVYHGTKQGDFSSFDKSKIGAQTDY
-1106 KINGFLN
+1106 GYRGKGFYFTPQQELAAMYSRDWQKFKQVPNENGRVMPVYLSVQN
-1113 EGFGPYTYKD
+1113 PYIIKSKD
-1123 AHKAPSFDDT
+1123 AH
-1133 PISERLDLGGDY
+1133 
-1145 NLQEILQGNSPAPDD
+1145 N
-1160 YFSANGPR
+1160 
-1168 MYGYDTTPGK
+1168 M
-1178 ESWTAINKA
+1178 
-1187 RESGK
+1187 
-1192 KTITVYRAVPKDVL
+1192 
-1206 QPDFNNGEWVTL
+1206 L
-1218 SKKYAQMHGENRFDG
+1218 SKFESESFTR
-1233 EYRILEKEVPIQNV
+1233 
-1247 WWDGNDINEWGY
+1247 
-1259 DDGTGETPNLYLSIQ
+1259 
-1274 NPKYQQEIPGKL
+1274 KL
-1286 KDIEALREQGY
+1286 QEQGY
-1297 DGIITPD
+1297 DGVFVEMDDLVKSYDGELQEII
-1304 GKYFVFSVTQIK
+1304 VFEPTQIK

-1446 YVAEN
+1446 YAAEN

-1493 ENKTFNQQPKHV
+1493 ENKTFNQQPKHI

-1543 IYSEQMQGWSLYNGL
+1543 IYGEQMQGWSLYNGL
-1558 VSVRNE
+1558 VSVRNA

-1590 ITYNGRQDGQCYVIF
+1590 ITYNGRQDGRCFVIF
-1605 DDKAVDILNLY
+1605 DDKAIDILDKY
-1616 YQRAGQRA
+1616 YQGAAGRM
-1624 RGMFNELTNTITLT
+1624 RGKFNELTNTITLT

-1846 SHFATSNYAKEHGKR
+1846 SHFATSNYAKEHGKQ

-1963 LALERDLFMNN
+1963 LALERDLFINN

-2018 AAVKTAMALK
+2018 AAVKTATALK

-2088 ILERL
+2088 ILQRL
-2093 GFGRAD
+2093 GFDRAD

-2137 DWRRLNIDQLQD
+2137 DWRRLNIDKLQD

-2199 ADNIEPEENKLKNF
+2199 ADNIEAEENKLKNF
-2213 AEGWLNSQVK
+2213 VEGWLNSQVK

-2245 RPVKDA
+2245 RPVKEA
-2251 ADGESVHLRRLTE
+2251 ADRESVHLRRLTE

-2329 NAFGKGQDNIWNEQ
+2329 NAFGKGQDNTWNEQ
-2343 MAQQLLRKNLT
+2343 MAQQLLRNNLT
-2354 TKDWDFVQGVW
+2354 AKDWDFVQGVW

-2441 FATTKQGHTKRR
+2441 FASTKQGHTKRR

-2477 DLYFRPI
+2477 DLYFRPV

-2581 AGFALAKYG
+2581 AGFALTKYG

-2842 GKKKGQDVLESGT
+2842 GKKKGQDVLESGA
-2855 KAASYAV
+2855 KAASYLA
-2862 PYPQQLNTWFF
+2862 PYPNQLNTWFF
-2873 NAADY
+2873 NAYDY

>member
-1 MANEQESYIIDLSN
+1 MANEQESYIIDLLN
-15 VPLPHSKHEDVQM
+15 VPLPHSKHEDVQV

-360 EASTETSTEY
+360 EAGTETSTEY

-817 KILFEKEFGEKLP
+817 KTLFEKEFGEKLP

-978 LIQRGNNG
+978 LIQRGNDG

-1062 KNPKIKVQN
+1062 KNPKIKAQN
-1071 ATTGPNS
+1071 AKTDPNS

-1092 ENGKPLVVPESKIY
+1092 ENGQPLVVPESKIY

-1286 KDIEALREQGY
+1286 KDIEALHEQGY

-1316 SVYNRGTFDENN
+1316 SVYNQGTFDEHNPN
-1328 ANVYFQAVYHGSPHV
+1328 IYYQRAWQGSPHL

-1351 IGTGEGAQAHGWG
+1351 IGSGEGAQAHGWG
-1364 LYFAGNKET
+1364 LYFAQVRAIGEKYRTALLQNRVTEVSVGGKKYTKRGLFSFFGEDQKPIDGALRHAVFFLSRNKNKTEAIKGLRASYVAAKET
-1373 AERYREKLS
+1373 S
-1382 RGIPRPD
+1382 
-1389 DVLIYDGKE
+1389 
-1398 YLPGDKSIM
+1398 PGYAQQLAQAIKIVQSKDTKKIQS
-1407 REALD
+1407 
-1412 YVNDR
+1412 
-1417 GSKDKAA
+1417 GSK
-1424 RVLAKLKDDSEFYAK
+1424 
-1439 FWKDNEK
+1439 N
-1446 YVAEN
+1446 
-1451 KKSAEH
+1451 
-1457 YAELLRIVEGL
+1457 GQ
-1468 DPKKFTFKKG
+1468 
-1478 KLYEVEIPESELLLD
+1478 LYEVEIPENDVLLD
-1493 ENKTFNQQPKHV
+1493 EQKPF
-1505 QDILLAEFKRAVA
+1505 
-1518 NDGLEFAAEKTATLA
+1518 
-1533 DTNARVLQNF
+1533 
-1543 IYSEQMQGWSLYNGL
+1543 SEQQSRVQQALKKLAKDRVDFLGDYSLQEAIDENNTGGSMYDLL
-1558 VSVRNE
+1558 VLRLKDLWQQLGDKSGANPAEYVSKELNE
-1564 QTGLPDRADLGARFV
+1564 YGV
-1579 SGWLN
+1579 
-1584 RIGIKG
+1584 KG
-1590 ITYNGRQDGQCYVIF
+1590 ITYDGRQDGRCFVIF
-1605 DDKAVDILNLY
+1605 DDKAIDILDKY
-1616 YQRAGQRA
+1616 YQGAAGRA
-1624 RGMFNELTNTITLT
+1624 RGMFNKATNTITIM

-1661 VNSGLASEEYKKDF
+1661 LNSGLANEDYKKDF
-1675 APLAKYLDIKEGQE
+1675 APLAKYLEITDGQKE
-1689 KLTREQHEKFATSF
+1689 LTRAQHEKFAKSF

-1831 ELAQQPEYQLANIVD
+1831 DLAQQPEYQLANIVD
-1846 SHFATSNYAKEHGKR
+1846 SHFATSNYAKEHGKQ

-2239 MHEVFL
+2239 MHDVFL

-2329 NAFGKGQDNIWNEQ
+2329 NAFGKGQDNTWNEQ

-2842 GKKKGQDVLESGT
+2842 GKKKGQDVLESGA

>member
-205 GAGAAAGALGLG
+205 GAGAGVGALGLG
-217 AGAAPGAATGALWGA
+217 AGAVPGAATGALWGA

-254 GLRNLRDKNGQPIP
+254 GLRNLRDKNGNPIP
-268 VSAAIK
+268 VEAAIK
-274 ASCTVGYI
+274 ASRMVGYI

-310 GKAVSKVL
+310 GKTVSKVL

-360 EASTETSTEY
+360 EAGTETSTEY

-392 RRTLGQIAEESAE
+392 RRTFGQIAEESAE

-497 PHEFLQAIGPEAAAQ
+497 PHEFLQAIGPDAAAQ

-545 FDALVNDIKADPN
+545 FDALVNDMKADPN

-595 ELDAAKQDWL
+595 ELDAANQDWL

-668 QQAYDQAREMYNKIK
+668 QQAYDQAREMYDKIK
-683 DALARNEETRAQQE
+683 DALARNEEARAQQE

-715 TENTDWAG
+715 TQDTDWAG

-817 KILFEKEFGEKLP
+817 KTLFEKEFGEKLP

-886 FQEINALNQFDPN
+886 FQEINALNQFDPS
-899 APDNSFVKSKWGGV
+899 APDNAFVKSKWGGV

-978 LIQRGNNG
+978 LIQRGNDG

-1047 AKEPIGPNGTISIAN
+1047 AKEPSGPNGTISIAN
-1062 KNPKIKVQN
+1062 KKPKIKAQN
-1071 ATTGPNS
+1071 AKTDPNS
-1078 AAFKKWFKNSKVVD
+1078 AAFKKWFKNSKVVN
-1092 ENGKPLVVPESKIY
+1092 ENGQPLVVPESKIY

-1123 AHKAPSFDDT
+1123 VHKAPSFDDT

-1297 DGIITPD
+1297 DGIITPA

-1316 SVYNRGTFDENN
+1316 SVYNQGTFDEQNPN
-1328 ANVYFQAVYHGSPHV
+1328 IYYQRAWQGSPHL

-1364 LYFAGNKET
+1364 LYFAQGRAIGEKYRAALLQNRVTEVSVDGKKYTKRGLFSFFGEDKKPIDGALRHAVFFLSRNKNKTEAIKGLRASYVVAKET
-1373 AERYREKLS
+1373 S
-1382 RGIPRPD
+1382 
-1389 DVLIYDGKE
+1389 
-1398 YLPGDKSIM
+1398 PGYAQQLAQAIKIVQSKDTKKIQS
-1407 REALD
+1407 
-1412 YVNDR
+1412 
-1417 GSKDKAA
+1417 GSK
-1424 RVLAKLKDDSEFYAK
+1424 
-1439 FWKDNEK
+1439 N
-1446 YVAEN
+1446 
-1451 KKSAEH
+1451 
-1457 YAELLRIVEGL
+1457 GQ
-1468 DPKKFTFKKG
+1468 
-1478 KLYEVEIPESELLLD
+1478 LYEVEIPENDVLLD
-1493 ENKTFNQQPKHV
+1493 EQKPF
-1505 QDILLAEFKRAVA
+1505 
-1518 NDGLEFAAEKTATLA
+1518 
-1533 DTNARVLQNF
+1533 
-1543 IYSEQMQGWSLYNGL
+1543 SEQPSRVQQALKKLAKDRVDFLGDYSLQEAIDENNTGGSMYDLL
-1558 VSVRNE
+1558 VLRLKDLWQQLGDKSGANPAEYVSKELNE
-1564 QTGLPDRADLGARFV
+1564 YGV
-1579 SGWLN
+1579 
-1584 RIGIKG
+1584 KG
-1590 ITYNGRQDGQCYVIF
+1590 ITYDGRQDGRCFVIF
-1605 DDKAVDILNLY
+1605 DDKAIDILDKY
-1616 YQRAGQRA
+1616 YQGAAGRA
-1624 RGMFNELTNTITLT
+1624 RGMFNKATNTITIM

-1661 VNSGLASEEYKKDF
+1661 LNSGLASEDYKKDF

-1703 EAYLREGQAPTLELG
+1703 EAYLREGKAPTLELG

-1762 AAERERTYEPFT
+1762 AAERERTNEPFT

-1831 ELAQQPEYQLANIVD
+1831 DLAQQPEYQLANIVD
-1846 SHFATSNYAKEHGKR
+1846 SHFATSNYAKEHGKQ

-1887 NNQLNETDRALF
+1887 NNQLNETDRVLF

-1912 LAERLVSTKDFNQ
+1912 LAERLVNTKDFNQ

-2018 AAVKTAMALK
+2018 AAVKTATALK

-2061 ILEYFKYMQ
+2061 ILEYFKYMH

-2329 NAFGKGQDNIWNEQ
+2329 NAFGKGQDNTWNEQ

-2453 VSKYSGQVSLE
+2453 VFKYSGQVSLE

>member
-1 MANEQESYIIDLSN
+1 MANEQESYIIDFSHT
-15 VPLPHSKHEDVQM
+15 PLPHSKHEDVQM

-33 QNPDKAAR
+33 QNPDRAAR

-56 SKDLERFEKL
+56 GKDLERFEKL

-75 DDLQQRAPNTYKLI
+75 DDLQQNAPSTYKLI

-114 ALNSFNVERLQAKK
+114 ALNSFNVERLNAKK
-128 AEALLKQRNADE
+128 AEVLLKQRDADE

-146 TEFADELEL
+146 TEFADELQL
-155 LERQIAAIP
+155 LERQISAIP
-164 QPQEGSAWSNWAW
+164 QPQEGSAWNNWAW

-192 AIAGAAGGAAVGA
+192 ALIGAAGGAAVGA
-205 GAGAAAGALGLG
+205 GVGAGVGALGLG
-217 AGAAPGAATGALWGA
+217 AGAVPGAATGALWGA
-232 RGGYVAGLAKYS
+232 RGGYVTGLAKYS

-254 GLRNLRDKNGQPIP
+254 GLRNLRDKNGNPIP
-268 VSAAIK
+268 VEAAIK
-274 ASCTVGYI
+274 ASRTVGYI

-310 GKAVSKVL
+310 GKTVSKVL

-350 LIKAAQVQLL
+350 LIKAAQVQLV
-360 EASTETSTEY
+360 EAGTETSTEY

-497 PHEFLQAIGPEAAAQ
+497 PHEFLQAIAPDAAAQ

-545 FDALVNDIKADPN
+545 FDALVNDMKADPN

-668 QQAYDQAREMYNKIK
+668 QQAYDQAREMYDKIK

-715 TENTDWAG
+715 TQDTDWAE

-817 KILFEKEFGEKLP
+817 KTLYEKEFGEKLP
-830 DRGTRALKNLHYF
+830 ERGTRALKDLHRY

-978 LIQRGNNG
+978 LIQRGNDG

-1035 RENSRTT
+1035 RESSRTT

-1047 AKEPIGPNGTISIAN
+1047 AKEPSGPNGTISIAN
-1062 KNPKIKVQN
+1062 KNPKIKAQN
-1071 ATTGPNS
+1071 AKTDPNS

-1092 ENGKPLVVPESKIY
+1092 ENGKPLVVYHGTKQGDFSSFDKSKIGAQTDY
-1106 KINGFLN
+1106 GYRGKGFYFTPQQELAAMYSRDWQKFKQVPNENGRVMPVYLSVQN
-1113 EGFGPYTYKD
+1113 PYIIKSKD
-1123 AHKAPSFDDT
+1123 AHN
-1133 PISERLDLGGDY
+1133 I
-1145 NLQEILQGNSPAPDD
+1145 
-1160 YFSANGPR
+1160 
-1168 MYGYDTTPGK
+1168 
-1178 ESWTAINKA
+1178 
-1187 RESGK
+1187 
-1192 KTITVYRAVPKDVL
+1192 
-1206 QPDFNNGEWVTL
+1206 L
-1218 SKKYAQMHGENRFDG
+1218 SKFESESFTR
-1233 EYRILEKEVPIQNV
+1233 
-1247 WWDGNDINEWGY
+1247 
-1259 DDGTGETPNLYLSIQ
+1259 
-1274 NPKYQQEIPGKL
+1274 KL
-1286 KDIEALREQGY
+1286 QEQGY
-1297 DGIITPD
+1297 DGVFVEMDDLVKSYDGELQEII
-1304 GKYFVFSVTQIK
+1304 VFEPTQIK

-1364 LYFAGNKET
+1364 LYFAGNKQT
-1373 AERYREKLS
+1373 AEKYREKLS
-1382 RGIPRPD
+1382 RGMPRPD

-1478 KLYEVEIPESELLLD
+1478 QLYEVEIPENDVLLNED
-1493 ENKTFNQQPKHV
+1493 KTFSEQPEKV
-1505 QDILLAEFKRAVA
+1505 KNAVLALAEDNEILPELTTQEGRDNMTGRGIYESIARH
-1518 NDGLEFAAEKTATLA
+1518 FAYLGTDQGGTAP
-1533 DTNARVLQNF
+1533 
-1543 IYSEQMQGWSLYNGL
+1543 IEI
-1558 VSVRNE
+1558 
-1564 QTGLPDRADLGARFV
+1564 
-1579 SGWLN
+1579 LN
-1584 RIGIKG
+1584 RTEYAKAASLELNKHGIKG
-1590 ITYNGRQDGQCYVIF
+1590 ISYDGHLDGECFVIF

-1762 AAERERTYEPFT
+1762 AAERERAYEPFT

-1831 ELAQQPEYQLANIVD
+1831 ELAQQPEYQLTNIVD
-1846 SHFATSNYAKEHGKR
+1846 SHFATSNYAKEHGKQ

-1963 LALERDLFMNN
+1963 LALERDLFINN

-2018 AAVKTAMALK
+2018 AAVKTATALK

-2088 ILERL
+2088 ILQRL
-2093 GFGRAD
+2093 GFDRAN

-2137 DWRRLNIDQLQD
+2137 DWRRLNIDKLQD

-2199 ADNIEPEENKLKNF
+2199 ADNIEAEENKLKNF
-2213 AEGWLNSQVK
+2213 VEGWLNSQVK

-2245 RPVKDA
+2245 RPVKEA
-2251 ADGESVHLRRLTE
+2251 ADRESVHLRRLTE

-2329 NAFGKGQDNIWNEQ
+2329 NAFGKGQDNTWNEQ
-2343 MAQQLLRKNLT
+2343 MAQQLLRNNLT
-2354 TKDWDFVQGVW
+2354 AKDWDFVQGVW

-2477 DLYFRPI
+2477 DLYFRPV

-2581 AGFALAKYG
+2581 AGFALTKYG

>member
-146 TEFADELEL
+146 TEFDDELEL

-205 GAGAAAGALGLG
+205 GAGAGVGALGLG
-217 AGAAPGAATGALWGA
+217 AGAVPGAATGALWGA

-254 GLRNLRDKNGQPIP
+254 GLRNLRDKNGNPIP
-268 VSAAIK
+268 VEAAIK
-274 ASCTVGYI
+274 ASRMVGYI

-310 GKAVSKVL
+310 GKTVSKVL

-360 EASTETSTEY
+360 EAGTETSTEY

-392 RRTLGQIAEESAE
+392 RRTFGQIAEESAE

-497 PHEFLQAIGPEAAAQ
+497 PHEFLQAIGPDAAAQ

-545 FDALVNDIKADPN
+545 FDALVNDMKADPN

-595 ELDAAKQDWL
+595 ELDAANQDWL

-668 QQAYDQAREMYNKIK
+668 QQAYDHAKEVYAKIK
-683 DALARNEETRAQQE
+683 DALTQNEETLAAQE
-697 NGGLTPIIDYLIK
+697 KGGATPIIDYLLK
-710 RGGVM
+710 RGGVA

-731 ESNVLG
+731 ESNIYG
-737 LVNNRNGLEMRRA
+737 LVNNKNGMKLYEAALAVQEYLEE
-750 ADIIQAY
+750 
-757 LQDNGWGSL
+757 NGYGSL
-766 IDLSD
+766 INLEDT
-771 PGATTA
+771 GATTA
-777 DVPDLIE
+777 DVPDLIA
-784 AVNREL
+784 AVNEEVGKYIPL
-790 SNYVPMYKRDTY
+790 TKRDRY
-802 SKRLNEILNVSTGQF
+802 NKRLNDILNVSTGQF
-817 KILFEKEFGEKLP
+817 KTLFEKEFGEKLP

-877 AQENANADL
+877 AQENTNADL
-886 FQEINALNQFDPN
+886 FQEINALNQFDPS
-899 APDNSFVKSKWGGV
+899 APDNAFVKSKWGGV

-978 LIQRGNNG
+978 LIQRGNDG

-1062 KNPKIKVQN
+1062 KNPKIKAQN
-1071 ATTGPNS
+1071 AKTDPNS

-1123 AHKAPSFDDT
+1123 VHKAPSFDDT

-1178 ESWTAINKA
+1178 ESWIAINKA

-1316 SVYNRGTFDENN
+1316 SVYNRGTFDEHNPN
-1328 ANVYFQAVYHGSPHV
+1328 IYYQRAWQGSPHL

-1364 LYFAGNKET
+1364 LYFAQVRAIGEKYRTALLQNRVTEVSVGGKKYTKRGLFSFFGEDQKPIDGALRHAVFFLSRNKNKTEAIKGLRASYVAAKET
-1373 AERYREKLS
+1373 S
-1382 RGIPRPD
+1382 
-1389 DVLIYDGKE
+1389 
-1398 YLPGDKSIM
+1398 PGYAQQLAQAIKIVQSKDTKKIQS
-1407 REALD
+1407 
-1412 YVNDR
+1412 
-1417 GSKDKAA
+1417 GSK
-1424 RVLAKLKDDSEFYAK
+1424 
-1439 FWKDNEK
+1439 N
-1446 YVAEN
+1446 
-1451 KKSAEH
+1451 
-1457 YAELLRIVEGL
+1457 GQ
-1468 DPKKFTFKKG
+1468 
-1478 KLYEVEIPESELLLD
+1478 LYEVEIPENDVLLD
-1493 ENKTFNQQPKHV
+1493 EQKPF
-1505 QDILLAEFKRAVA
+1505 
-1518 NDGLEFAAEKTATLA
+1518 
-1533 DTNARVLQNF
+1533 
-1543 IYSEQMQGWSLYNGL
+1543 SEQPSRVQQALKKLAKDRVDFLGDYSLQEAIDENNTGGSMYDLL
-1558 VSVRNE
+1558 VLRLKDLWQQLGDKSGANPAEYVSKELNE
-1564 QTGLPDRADLGARFV
+1564 YGV
-1579 SGWLN
+1579 
-1584 RIGIKG
+1584 KG
-1590 ITYNGRQDGQCYVIF
+1590 ITYDGRQDGRCFVIF
-1605 DDKAVDILNLY
+1605 DDKAIDILDKY
-1616 YQRAGQRA
+1616 YQGAAGRM
-1624 RGMFNELTNTITLT
+1624 RGKFNELTNTITLT

-1689 KLTREQHEKFATSF
+1689 KLTREQHEKFSTSF

-1846 SHFATSNYAKEHGKR
+1846 SHFATSNYAKEHGKQ

-1912 LAERLVSTKDFNQ
+1912 LAERLVNTKDFNQ

-2018 AAVKTAMALK
+2018 AAVKTATALK
-2028 NQDYEAAAQHK
+2028 NQDYDAAAQHK

-2061 ILEYFKYMQ
+2061 ILEYFKYMH

-2149 VMSALRNIHHTA
+2149 VMSALRNIHYTA

-2329 NAFGKGQDNIWNEQ
+2329 NAFGKGQDNTWNEQ

-2581 AGFALAKYG
+2581 AGFALTKYG

-2894 PKKERGN
+2894 PKKERGK

>member
-360 EASTETSTEY
+360 EAGTETSTEY

-623 QLIEANAQL
+623 KLIEANAQL

-817 KILFEKEFGEKLP
+817 KTLFEKEFGEKLP

-913 AHGVISPEI
+913 AHGMISPEI

-978 LIQRGNNG
+978 LIQRGNDG

-1047 AKEPIGPNGTISIAN
+1047 AKEPSGPNGTISIAN
-1062 KNPKIKVQN
+1062 KNPKIKAQN
-1071 ATTGPNS
+1071 AKTDPNS

-1092 ENGKPLVVPESKIY
+1092 ENGKPLVVYHGTKQGNFSSFDKSKIGAQTDY
-1106 KINGFLN
+1106 GYRGKGFYFTPQQELATMYSRDWQKFKQVPNENGRVMPVYLSVQN
-1113 EGFGPYTYKD
+1113 PYIIKSKD
-1123 AHKAPSFDDT
+1123 AH
-1133 PISERLDLGGDY
+1133 
-1145 NLQEILQGNSPAPDD
+1145 N
-1160 YFSANGPR
+1160 
-1168 MYGYDTTPGK
+1168 M
-1178 ESWTAINKA
+1178 
-1187 RESGK
+1187 
-1192 KTITVYRAVPKDVL
+1192 
-1206 QPDFNNGEWVTL
+1206 L
-1218 SKKYAQMHGENRFDG
+1218 SKFESESFTR
-1233 EYRILEKEVPIQNV
+1233 
-1247 WWDGNDINEWGY
+1247 
-1259 DDGTGETPNLYLSIQ
+1259 
-1274 NPKYQQEIPGKL
+1274 KL
-1286 KDIEALREQGY
+1286 QEQGY
-1297 DGIITPD
+1297 DGVFVEMDDLVKSYDGELQEII
-1304 GKYFVFSVTQIK
+1304 VFEPTQIK

-1446 YVAEN
+1446 YMAEN

-1543 IYSEQMQGWSLYNGL
+1543 IYGEQMQGWSLYNGL
-1558 VSVRNE
+1558 VSVRNA

-1846 SHFATSNYAKEHGKR
+1846 SHFATSNYAKEHGKQ

-2329 NAFGKGQDNIWNEQ
+2329 NAFGKGQDNTWNEQ

-2842 GKKKGQDVLESGT
+2842 GKKKGQDVLESGA

>member
-1 MANEQESYIIDLSN
+1 MANEQESYIIDFSHT
-15 VPLPHSKHEDVQM
+15 PLPHSKHEDVQM

-33 QNPDKAAR
+33 QNPDRAAR

-75 DDLQQRAPNTYKLI
+75 DDLQQNAPSTYKLI

-114 ALNSFNVERLQAKK
+114 ALNSFNVERLNAKK
-128 AEALLKQRNADE
+128 AEVLLKQRDADE

-146 TEFADELEL
+146 TEFADELQL
-155 LERQIAAIP
+155 LERQISAIP
-164 QPQEGSAWSNWAW
+164 QPQEGSAWNNWAW

-192 AIAGAAGGAAVGA
+192 ALIGAAGGAAVGA
-205 GAGAAAGALGLG
+205 GVGAGVGALGLG
-217 AGAAPGAATGALWGA
+217 AGAVPGAATGALWGA

-254 GLRNLRDKNGQPIP
+254 GLRNLRDKNGNPIP
-268 VSAAIK
+268 VEAAIK
-274 ASCTVGYI
+274 ASRTVGYI

-310 GKAVSKVL
+310 GKTVSKVL

-350 LIKAAQVQLL
+350 LIKAAQVQLV
-360 EASTETSTEY
+360 EAGTETSTEY

-421 AASHLANSI
+421 SASHLANSI

-497 PHEFLQAIGPEAAAQ
+497 PHEFLQAIAPDAAAQ

-545 FDALVNDIKADPN
+545 FDALVNDMKADPN

-668 QQAYDQAREMYNKIK
+668 QQAYDQAREMYDKIK
-683 DALARNEETRAQQE
+683 DALTQNEETLAAQE
-697 NGGLTPIIDYLIK
+697 KGGATPIIDYLLK
-710 RGGVM
+710 HGGVA

-731 ESNVLG
+731 ESNIYG
-737 LVNNRNGLEMRRA
+737 LVNNKNGMKLYEAALAVQEYLEE
-750 ADIIQAY
+750 
-757 LQDNGWGSL
+757 NGYGSL
-766 IDLSD
+766 INLEDT
-771 PGATTA
+771 GATTA
-777 DVPDLIE
+777 DVPDLIA
-784 AVNREL
+784 AVNEEVGKYTPL
-790 SNYVPMYKRDTY
+790 TKRDRY
-802 SKRLNEILNVSTGQF
+802 NKRLNDILNVNSGQF
-817 KILFEKEFGEKLP
+817 KTLFEKEFGEKLP

-978 LIQRGNNG
+978 LIQRGNDG

-1062 KNPKIKVQN
+1062 KNPKIKAQN
-1071 ATTGPNS
+1071 AKTDPNS

-1092 ENGKPLVVPESKIY
+1092 ENGQPLVVYHGTKQGDFSSFDKSKIGAQTDY
-1106 KINGFLN
+1106 GYRGKGFYFTPQQELAAMYSRDWQKFKQVPNENGRVMPVYLSVQN
-1113 EGFGPYTYKD
+1113 PYIIKSKD
-1123 AHKAPSFDDT
+1123 AH
-1133 PISERLDLGGDY
+1133 
-1145 NLQEILQGNSPAPDD
+1145 N
-1160 YFSANGPR
+1160 
-1168 MYGYDTTPGK
+1168 M
-1178 ESWTAINKA
+1178 
-1187 RESGK
+1187 
-1192 KTITVYRAVPKDVL
+1192 
-1206 QPDFNNGEWVTL
+1206 L
-1218 SKKYAQMHGENRFDG
+1218 SKFESESFTR
-1233 EYRILEKEVPIQNV
+1233 
-1247 WWDGNDINEWGY
+1247 
-1259 DDGTGETPNLYLSIQ
+1259 
-1274 NPKYQQEIPGKL
+1274 KL
-1286 KDIEALREQGY
+1286 QEQGY
-1297 DGIITPD
+1297 DGVFVEMDDLVKSYDGELQEII
-1304 GKYFVFSVTQIK
+1304 VFEPTQIK

-1446 YVAEN
+1446 YAAEN

-1493 ENKTFNQQPKHV
+1493 ENKTFNQQPKHI

-1543 IYSEQMQGWSLYNGL
+1543 IYGEQMQGWSLYNGL
-1558 VSVRNE
+1558 VSVRNA

-1718 RLFGRFRRWLIGVYR
+1718 RLFGRFRRWLISVYR

-1803 QRELEEL
+1803 QREFEEL

-1846 SHFATSNYAKEHGKR
+1846 SHFATSNYAKEHGKQA
-1861 TETLEDGT
+1861 ETLDDGT

-2018 AAVKTAMALK
+2018 AAVKTATALK

-2088 ILERL
+2088 ILQRL

-2137 DWRRLNIDQLQD
+2137 DWRRLNIDKLQD

-2182 LSQHLAKNVP
+2182 LSQHLTKNVP

-2199 ADNIEPEENKLKNF
+2199 ADNIEAEENKLKNF
-2213 AEGWLNSQVK
+2213 VEGWLNSQVK

-2245 RPVKDA
+2245 RPVKEA
-2251 ADGESVHLRRLTE
+2251 ADRESVHLRRLTE

-2329 NAFGKGQDNIWNEQ
+2329 NAFGKGQDNTWNEQ
-2343 MAQQLLRKNLT
+2343 MAQQLLRNNLT
-2354 TKDWDFVQGVW
+2354 AKDWDFVQGVW

-2441 FATTKQGHTKRR
+2441 FAMTKQGHTKRR

-2477 DLYFRPI
+2477 DLYFRPV

-2581 AGFALAKYG
+2581 AGFALTKYG

-2737 GHVAKEHDYERFV
+2737 GHMAKEHDYERFV

-2842 GKKKGQDVLESGT
+2842 GKKKGQDVLESGA
-2855 KAASYAV
+2855 KAASYLA
-2862 PYPQQLNTWFF
+2862 PYPNQLNTWFF
-2873 NAADY
+2873 NAYDY